1 MQDAAAKPAEYQNP
15 IVTGVIWKQL
25 LMFFF
30 PILLG
35 TFFQQLY
42 NTVDAVI
49 VGQFVGKQAL
59 AAVGGV
65 TGTLINLLVNLFV
78 GIASG
83 TTVVVAQKYGAAD
96 HDGLR
101 RTVHTSVAMAF
112 VGGALL
118 MLIGFA
124 AARPA
129 LAAMGTPQ
137 DVMEYAA
144 TYMTVYLTGVI
155 PSFLYN
161 IGAGV
166 LRAVGD
172 TKRPL
177 YFLIAACLC
186 NIVLDLLFVVVLH
199 LGVLGVGIATVI
211 SQVVSAV
218 LVVLALMRTPH
229 SFRLNWREVR
239 FQRAALL
246 AAKDACNLP
255 VICQLSF
262 SEDGRTVT
270 GTDPQ
275 SAAVILSAMGADVI
289 GANCS
294 LGPEQLVPIVR
305 ELAEN
310 CSCPISIQPNAGMPH
325 LVDGKTVFPMMPEDF
340 GKWAPELVKAG
351 ATFIGGCCGTTPEH
365 IRAIKKALEGVT
377 EPVRKAPSENLALAS
392 RSKTVFIGRDL
403 PTRLIGERI
412 NPTGRKKL
420 AAEIK
425 NGSFISVKREAIE
438 QTQAGAQILDVN
450 MGLAGIDQAQ
460 AMKKA
465 VTEISQLVNTP
476 LAIDTSDA
484 KALEAGLKA
493 YPGRALIN
501 SVSAEPDRLKYFIP
515 LAKRYGA
522 AILCLPLSD
531 EGIPKTGAERLEV
544 AQKIIAE
551 AKKYGL
557 KDSDFLLDALVMTIA
572 ADKDACNEVLE
583 TLRLYRENIGAPAT
597 MGLSNISFG
606 LPNRPLINSTFFAM
620 CLAAGLDAPI
630 MNPYDD
636 SMQNAL
642 SAASAL
648 LGKDP
653 NGRDYSLTHSGQN
666 VPVAKANTAVSS
678 GDIIED
684 IKNAIISGEKE
695 AIADMVEQALNDGHK
710 PNEITD
716 KALSAAMNVVGKD
729 FGAKKIFLPQ
739 VMLSAEAMREAFL
752 KIKER
757 IPADSVNDKG
767 KIVIATVKGDIH
779 DLGKNIVA
787 ALLENNGYR
796 VIDLGKD
803 VDKETIV
810 EAARENNA
818 DMIGLCSLMTTTIT
832 QIDEVIAELK
842 KSGFKAKVMIGG
854 AVVTREYADKVGADA
869 YAADGV
875 EAVELAKKLI
885 D

>member
-1 MQDAAAKPAEYQNP
+1 MIQ
-15 IVTGVIWKQL
+15 I
-25 LMFFF
+25 F
-30 PILLG
+30 
-35 TFFQQLY
+35 
-42 NTVDAVI
+42 
-49 VGQFVGKQAL
+49 
-59 AAVGGV
+59 
-65 TGTLINLLVNLFV
+65 
-78 GIASG
+78 
-83 TTVVVAQKYGAAD
+83 
-96 HDGLR
+96 DG
-101 RTVHTSVAMAF
+101 
-112 VGGALL
+112 
-118 MLIGFA
+118 
-124 AARPA
+124 
-129 LAAMGTPQ
+129 AMGTMLQNAGMKTGDCPEYLNITNPKMVQ
-137 DVMEYAA
+137 DVHRAYFEAGSDIIETNTFGASRIKLAEYNLSDKVAEINTAA
-144 TYMTVYLTGVI
+144 VQNV
-155 PSFLYN
+155 
-161 IGAGV
+161 
-166 LRAVGD
+166 
-172 TKRPL
+172 K
-177 YFLIAACLC
+177 
-186 NIVLDLLFVVVLH
+186 
-199 LGVLGVGIATVI
+199 IATAGKAKVAGSMGPTGGFI
-211 SQVVSAV
+211 KPLGELDFDEVYQNYYEQAKA
-218 LVVLALMRTPH
+218 LATAGADYILIETCIEIQEM
-229 SFRLNWREVR
+229 
-239 FQRAALL
+239 RAALL
-246 AAKDACNLP
+246 AAKDACDLP

-275 SAAVILSAMGADVI
+275 SAAIILSAMGADVI

-294 LGPEQLVPIVR
+294 LGPEQLVPIVK

-325 LVDGKTVFPMMPEDF
+325 LVDGKTVFPMTPEDF

-351 ATFIGGCCGTTPEH
+351 ATFIGGCCGTTPAH
-365 IRAIKKALEGVT
+365 IKAIKEALKGVV
-377 EPVRKAPSENLALAS
+377 EPVRKEPSKDLALAS
-392 RSKTVFIGRDL
+392 RSKTVFIGKDL

-438 QTQAGAQILDVN
+438 QEQAGAQILDVN
-450 MGLAGIDQAQ
+450 MGVAGIDQAE

-465 VTEISQLVNTP
+465 VMEISQLVNIP

-522 AILCLPLSD
+522 AILCLPLSE
-531 EGIPKTGAERLEV
+531 EGIPKTGKERLV
-544 AQKIIAE
+544 VVQKIIDE

-557 KDSDFLLDALVMTIA
+557 KDNDFLLDALVMTIA
-572 ADKDACNEVLE
+572 TDKDACNEVLN
-583 TLRLYRENIGAPAT
+583 TLRLYRKYIGAPST

-653 NGRDYSLTHSGQN
+653 SGRDYSISHSGQN
-666 VPVAKANTAVSS
+666 IPVAKAKTVAST

-695 AIADMVEQALNDGHK
+695 AIADMVEKALNDGYK

-739 VMLSAEAMREAFL
+739 VMLSAEAMREAFI

-757 IPADSVNDKG
+757 IPADSMSDKG

-803 VDKETIV
+803 VDKEDIIK
-810 EAARENNA
+810 AAKENNA

-832 QIDEVIAELK
+832 QIDEVIEELK
-842 KSGFKAKVMIGG
+842 NSDFKTKVMIGG
-854 AVVTREYADKVGADA
+854 AVVTSEYADKVGADA
-869 YAADGV
+869 YASDGV

-885 D
+885 VKN

>member
-1 MQDAAAKPAEYQNP
+1 MIQIFDGAIGTMLQNAGMKPGDCPELLNVTNPELVQKVHRAYFEAGSDIIETNTFGASKIKLAEYGLSDRMEEINR
-15 IVTGVIWKQL
+15 
-25 LMFFF
+25 
-30 PILLG
+30 
-35 TFFQQLY
+35 
-42 NTVDAVI
+42 
-49 VGQFVGKQAL
+49 
-59 AAVGGV
+59 AAVQNV
-65 TGTLINLLVNLFV
+65 K
-78 GIASG
+78 IASG
-83 TTVVVAQKYGAAD
+83 GKVKVAGAM
-96 HDGLR
+96 GP
-101 RTVHTSVAMAF
+101 T
-112 VGGALL
+112 GGFIQPLGELDFDDVYQNYLEQAKVL
-118 MLIGFA
+118 A
-124 AARPA
+124 AA
-129 LAAMGTPQ
+129 
-137 DVMEYAA
+137 
-144 TYMTVYLTGVI
+144 
-155 PSFLYN
+155 
-161 IGAGV
+161 GA
-166 LRAVGD
+166 D
-172 TKRPL
+172 
-177 YFLIAACLC
+177 YILIETC
-186 NIVLDLLFVVVLH
+186 IE
-199 LGVLGVGIATVI
+199 I
-211 SQVVSAV
+211 QE
-218 LVVLALMRTPH
+218 M
-229 SFRLNWREVR
+229 
-239 FQRAALL
+239 RAALL

-450 MGLAGIDQAQ
+450 MGVAGIDQAQ

-583 TLRLYRENIGAPAT
+583 TLRLYREHIGAPAT

-666 VPVAKANTAVSS
+666 VPVAKAKTAVSS

>member
-1 MQDAAAKPAEYQNP
+1 MIQ
-15 IVTGVIWKQL
+15 I
-25 LMFFF
+25 F
-30 PILLG
+30 
-35 TFFQQLY
+35 
-42 NTVDAVI
+42 
-49 VGQFVGKQAL
+49 
-59 AAVGGV
+59 
-65 TGTLINLLVNLFV
+65 
-78 GIASG
+78 
-83 TTVVVAQKYGAAD
+83 
-96 HDGLR
+96 DG
-101 RTVHTSVAMAF
+101 
-112 VGGALL
+112 
-118 MLIGFA
+118 
-124 AARPA
+124 
-129 LAAMGTPQ
+129 AMGTMLQNAGMKTGDCPEYLNITNPKMVQ
-137 DVMEYAA
+137 DVHRAYFEAGSDIIETNTFGASRIKLAEYNLADKVAEINTAA
-144 TYMTVYLTGVI
+144 VQNV
-155 PSFLYN
+155 
-161 IGAGV
+161 
-166 LRAVGD
+166 
-172 TKRPL
+172 K
-177 YFLIAACLC
+177 
-186 NIVLDLLFVVVLH
+186 
-199 LGVLGVGIATVI
+199 IATDGKVKVAGSMGPTGGFI
-211 SQVVSAV
+211 KPLGELDFDEVYQNYYEQAKALASAGADYI
-218 LVVLALMRTPH
+218 LIETCIEIQEM
-229 SFRLNWREVR
+229 
-239 FQRAALL
+239 RAALL
-246 AAKDACNLP
+246 AAKDACDLP

-275 SAAVILSAMGADVI
+275 SAAIILSAMGADVI

-294 LGPEQLVPIVR
+294 LGPEQLVPIVK

-325 LVDGKTVFPMMPEDF
+325 LVDGKTVFPMTPEDF

-351 ATFIGGCCGTTPEH
+351 ATFIGGCCGTTPAH
-365 IRAIKKALEGVT
+365 IKAIKEALKGVV
-377 EPVRKAPSENLALAS
+377 EPVRKEPSNDLALAS
-392 RSKTVFIGRDL
+392 RSKTVFIGKDL

-438 QTQAGAQILDVN
+438 QEQAGAQILDVN
-450 MGLAGIDQAQ
+450 MGVAGIDQAE

-465 VTEISQLVNTP
+465 VMEISQLVNIP

-522 AILCLPLSD
+522 AILCLPLSE
-531 EGIPKTGAERLEV
+531 EGIPKTGKERLAV
-544 AQKIIAE
+544 VQKIIDE

-557 KDSDFLLDALVMTIA
+557 KDNDFLLDALVMTIA
-572 ADKDACNEVLE
+572 ADKDACNEVLN
-583 TLRLYRENIGAPAT
+583 TLRLYRQYIGAPST

-653 NGRDYSLTHSGQN
+653 SGRDYSISHSGQN
-666 VPVAKANTAVSS
+666 IPVAKAKTVVST

-695 AIADMVEQALNDGHK
+695 AIADMVEKALNDGYK

-739 VMLSAEAMREAFL
+739 VMLSAEAMREAFI

-757 IPADSVNDKG
+757 IPADSMSDKG

-803 VDKETIV
+803 VDKEDIIK
-810 EAARENNA
+810 AAKENNA

-832 QIDEVIAELK
+832 QIDEVIEELK
-842 KSGFKAKVMIGG
+842 NSDFKTKVMIGG
-854 AVVTREYADKVGADA
+854 AVVTSEYADKVGADA
-869 YAADGV
+869 YASDGV

-885 D
+885 VKN

>member
-1 MQDAAAKPAEYQNP
+1 MIQ
-15 IVTGVIWKQL
+15 I
-25 LMFFF
+25 F
-30 PILLG
+30 
-35 TFFQQLY
+35 
-42 NTVDAVI
+42 
-49 VGQFVGKQAL
+49 
-59 AAVGGV
+59 
-65 TGTLINLLVNLFV
+65 
-78 GIASG
+78 
-83 TTVVVAQKYGAAD
+83 
-96 HDGLR
+96 DG
-101 RTVHTSVAMAF
+101 
-112 VGGALL
+112 
-118 MLIGFA
+118 
-124 AARPA
+124 
-129 LAAMGTPQ
+129 AMGTMLQNAGMKTGDCPEYLNITNPKMVQ
-137 DVMEYAA
+137 DVHRAYFEAGSDIIETNTFGASRIKLAEYNLSDKVAEINTAA
-144 TYMTVYLTGVI
+144 VQNV
-155 PSFLYN
+155 
-161 IGAGV
+161 
-166 LRAVGD
+166 
-172 TKRPL
+172 K
-177 YFLIAACLC
+177 
-186 NIVLDLLFVVVLH
+186 
-199 LGVLGVGIATVI
+199 IATAGKAKVAGSMGPTGGFI
-211 SQVVSAV
+211 KPLGELDFDEVYQNYYEQAKALASAGADYI
-218 LVVLALMRTPH
+218 LIETCIEIQEM
-229 SFRLNWREVR
+229 
-239 FQRAALL
+239 RAALL
-246 AAKDACNLP
+246 AAKDACDLP

-275 SAAVILSAMGADVI
+275 SAAIILSAMGADVI

-294 LGPEQLVPIVR
+294 LGPEQLVPIVK

-325 LVDGKTVFPMMPEDF
+325 LVDGKTVFPMTPEDF

-351 ATFIGGCCGTTPEH
+351 ATFIGGCCGTTPAH
-365 IRAIKKALEGVT
+365 IKAIKEALKGVD
-377 EPVRKAPSENLALAS
+377 EPVRKEPSNDLALAS
-392 RSKTVFIGRDL
+392 RSKTVFIGKDL

-438 QTQAGAQILDVN
+438 QEQAGAQILDVN
-450 MGLAGIDQAQ
+450 MGVAGIDQAE

-465 VTEISQLVNTP
+465 VMEISQLVNIP

-522 AILCLPLSD
+522 AILCLPLSE
-531 EGIPKTGAERLEV
+531 EGIPKTGKERLV
-544 AQKIIAE
+544 VVQKIIDE

-557 KDSDFLLDALVMTIA
+557 KDNDFLLDALVMTIA
-572 ADKDACNEVLE
+572 TDKDACNEVLN
-583 TLRLYRENIGAPAT
+583 TLRLYRKYIGAPST

-653 NGRDYSLTHSGQN
+653 SGRDYSISHSGQN
-666 VPVAKANTAVSS
+666 IPVAKAKTVAST

-695 AIADMVEQALNDGHK
+695 AIADMVEKALNDGYK

-739 VMLSAEAMREAFL
+739 VMLSAEAMREAFI

-757 IPADSVNDKG
+757 IPADSMSDKG

-803 VDKETIV
+803 VDKEDIIK
-810 EAARENNA
+810 AAKENNA

-832 QIDEVIAELK
+832 QIDEVIEELK
-842 KSGFKAKVMIGG
+842 NSDFKTKVMIGG
-854 AVVTREYADKVGADA
+854 AVVTSEYADKVGADA
-869 YAADGV
+869 YASDGV

-885 D
+885 VKN

>member
-1 MQDAAAKPAEYQNP
+1 MIQ
-15 IVTGVIWKQL
+15 I
-25 LMFFF
+25 F
-30 PILLG
+30 
-35 TFFQQLY
+35 
-42 NTVDAVI
+42 
-49 VGQFVGKQAL
+49 
-59 AAVGGV
+59 
-65 TGTLINLLVNLFV
+65 
-78 GIASG
+78 
-83 TTVVVAQKYGAAD
+83 
-96 HDGLR
+96 DG
-101 RTVHTSVAMAF
+101 
-112 VGGALL
+112 
-118 MLIGFA
+118 
-124 AARPA
+124 
-129 LAAMGTPQ
+129 AMGTMLQNAGMKTGDCPEYLNITNPKMVQ
-137 DVMEYAA
+137 DVHRAYFEAGSDIIETNTFGASRIKLAEYNLSDKVAEINTAA
-144 TYMTVYLTGVI
+144 VQNV
-155 PSFLYN
+155 
-161 IGAGV
+161 
-166 LRAVGD
+166 
-172 TKRPL
+172 K
-177 YFLIAACLC
+177 
-186 NIVLDLLFVVVLH
+186 
-199 LGVLGVGIATVI
+199 IATDGKVKVAGSMGPTGGFI
-211 SQVVSAV
+211 KPLGELDFDEVYQNYYEQAKALASAGADYI
-218 LVVLALMRTPH
+218 LIETCIEIQEM
-229 SFRLNWREVR
+229 
-239 FQRAALL
+239 RAALL
-246 AAKDACNLP
+246 AAKDACDLP

-275 SAAVILSAMGADVI
+275 SAAIILSAMGADVI

-294 LGPEQLVPIVR
+294 LGPEQLVPIVK

-325 LVDGKTVFPMMPEDF
+325 LVDGKTVFPMTPEDF

-351 ATFIGGCCGTTPEH
+351 ATFIGGCCGTTPAH
-365 IRAIKKALEGVT
+365 IKAIKEALKGVV
-377 EPVRKAPSENLALAS
+377 EPVRKEPSKDLALAS
-392 RSKTVFIGRDL
+392 RSKTVFIGKDL

-438 QTQAGAQILDVN
+438 QEQAGAQILDVN
-450 MGLAGIDQAQ
+450 MGVAGIDQAE

-465 VTEISQLVNTP
+465 VMEISQLVNIP

-522 AILCLPLSD
+522 AILCLPLSE
-531 EGIPKTGAERLEV
+531 EGIPKTGKERLV
-544 AQKIIAE
+544 VVQKIIDE

-557 KDSDFLLDALVMTIA
+557 KDNDFLLDALVMTIA
-572 ADKDACNEVLE
+572 TDKDACNEVLN
-583 TLRLYRENIGAPAT
+583 TLRLYRKYIGAPST

-653 NGRDYSLTHSGQN
+653 SGRDYSISHSGQN
-666 VPVAKANTAVSS
+666 IPVAKAKTVVST

-695 AIADMVEQALNDGHK
+695 AIADMVEKALNDGHK

-739 VMLSAEAMREAFL
+739 VMLSAEAMREAFI

-757 IPADSVNDKG
+757 IPADSMSDKG

-803 VDKETIV
+803 VDKEDIIK
-810 EAARENNA
+810 AAKENNA

-832 QIDEVIAELK
+832 KIDEVIEELK
-842 KSGFKAKVMIGG
+842 NSDFKTKVMIGG
-854 AVVTREYADKVGADA
+854 AVVTSEYADKVGADA
-869 YAADGV
+869 YASDGV

-885 D
+885 VKN

>member
-1 MQDAAAKPAEYQNP
+1 MIQ
-15 IVTGVIWKQL
+15 I
-25 LMFFF
+25 F
-30 PILLG
+30 
-35 TFFQQLY
+35 
-42 NTVDAVI
+42 
-49 VGQFVGKQAL
+49 
-59 AAVGGV
+59 
-65 TGTLINLLVNLFV
+65 
-78 GIASG
+78 
-83 TTVVVAQKYGAAD
+83 
-96 HDGLR
+96 DG
-101 RTVHTSVAMAF
+101 
-112 VGGALL
+112 
-118 MLIGFA
+118 
-124 AARPA
+124 
-129 LAAMGTPQ
+129 AMGTMLQNAGMKTGDCPEYLNITNPKMVQ
-137 DVMEYAA
+137 DVHRAYFEAGSDIIETNTFGASRIKLAEYNLSDKVAEINTAA
-144 TYMTVYLTGVI
+144 VQNV
-155 PSFLYN
+155 
-161 IGAGV
+161 
-166 LRAVGD
+166 
-172 TKRPL
+172 K
-177 YFLIAACLC
+177 
-186 NIVLDLLFVVVLH
+186 
-199 LGVLGVGIATVI
+199 IATDGKVKVAGSMGPTGGFI
-211 SQVVSAV
+211 KPLGELDFDEVYQNYYEQAKALASAGADYI
-218 LVVLALMRTPH
+218 LIETCIEIQEM
-229 SFRLNWREVR
+229 
-239 FQRAALL
+239 RAALL
-246 AAKDACNLP
+246 AAKDACDLP

-275 SAAVILSAMGADVI
+275 TAAIILSAMGADVI

-294 LGPEQLVPIVR
+294 LGPEQLVPIVK

-325 LVDGKTVFPMMPEDF
+325 LVDGKTVFPMTPEDF

-351 ATFIGGCCGTTPEH
+351 ATFIGGCCGTTPAH
-365 IRAIKKALEGVT
+365 IKAIKEALKGVV
-377 EPVRKAPSENLALAS
+377 EPVRKEPSKDLALAS
-392 RSKTVFIGRDL
+392 RSKTVFIGKDL

-438 QTQAGAQILDVN
+438 QEQAGAQILDVN
-450 MGLAGIDQAQ
+450 MGVAGIDQAE

-465 VTEISQLVNTP
+465 VMEISQLVNIP

-522 AILCLPLSD
+522 AILCLPLSE
-531 EGIPKTGAERLEV
+531 EGIPKTGKERLV
-544 AQKIIAE
+544 VVQKIIDE

-557 KDSDFLLDALVMTIA
+557 KDNDFLLDALVMTIA
-572 ADKDACNEVLE
+572 TDKDACNEVLN
-583 TLRLYRENIGAPAT
+583 TLRLYRKYIGAPST

-653 NGRDYSLTHSGQN
+653 SGRDYSISHSGQN
-666 VPVAKANTAVSS
+666 IPVAKAKTVAST

-695 AIADMVEQALNDGHK
+695 AIADMVEKALNDGYK

-739 VMLSAEAMREAFL
+739 VMLSAEAMREAFI

-757 IPADSVNDKG
+757 IPADSMSDKG

-803 VDKETIV
+803 VDKEDIIK
-810 EAARENNA
+810 AAKENNA

-832 QIDEVIAELK
+832 QIDEVIEELK
-842 KSGFKAKVMIGG
+842 NSDFKTKVMIGG
-854 AVVTREYADKVGADA
+854 AVVTSEYADKVGADA
-869 YAADGV
+869 YASDGV

-885 D
+885 VKN

>member
-1 MQDAAAKPAEYQNP
+1 MIQ
-15 IVTGVIWKQL
+15 I
-25 LMFFF
+25 F
-30 PILLG
+30 
-35 TFFQQLY
+35 
-42 NTVDAVI
+42 
-49 VGQFVGKQAL
+49 
-59 AAVGGV
+59 
-65 TGTLINLLVNLFV
+65 
-78 GIASG
+78 
-83 TTVVVAQKYGAAD
+83 
-96 HDGLR
+96 DG
-101 RTVHTSVAMAF
+101 
-112 VGGALL
+112 
-118 MLIGFA
+118 
-124 AARPA
+124 
-129 LAAMGTPQ
+129 AMGTMLQNAGMKTGDCPEYLNITNPKMVQ
-137 DVMEYAA
+137 DVHRAYFEAGSDIIETNTFGASRIKLAEYNLSDKVAEINTAA
-144 TYMTVYLTGVI
+144 VQNV
-155 PSFLYN
+155 
-161 IGAGV
+161 
-166 LRAVGD
+166 
-172 TKRPL
+172 K
-177 YFLIAACLC
+177 
-186 NIVLDLLFVVVLH
+186 
-199 LGVLGVGIATVI
+199 IATAGKVKVAGSMGPTGGFI
-211 SQVVSAV
+211 KPLGELDFDEVYQNYYEQAKA
-218 LVVLALMRTPH
+218 LATAGADYILIETCIEIQEM
-229 SFRLNWREVR
+229 
-239 FQRAALL
+239 RAALL
-246 AAKDACNLP
+246 AAKDACDLP

-275 SAAVILSAMGADVI
+275 SAAIILSAMGADVI

-294 LGPEQLVPIVR
+294 LGPEQLVPIVK

-325 LVDGKTVFPMMPEDF
+325 LVDGKTVFPMTPEDF

-351 ATFIGGCCGTTPEH
+351 ATFIGGCCGTTPAH
-365 IRAIKKALEGVT
+365 IKAIKEALKGVV
-377 EPVRKAPSENLALAS
+377 EPVRKEPSKDLALAS
-392 RSKTVFIGRDL
+392 RSKTVFIGKDL

-438 QTQAGAQILDVN
+438 QEQAGAQILDVN
-450 MGLAGIDQAQ
+450 MGVAGIDQAE

-465 VTEISQLVNTP
+465 VMEISQLVNIP

-522 AILCLPLSD
+522 AILCLPLSE
-531 EGIPKTGAERLEV
+531 EGIPKTGKERLV
-544 AQKIIAE
+544 VVQKIIDE

-557 KDSDFLLDALVMTIA
+557 KDNDFLLDALVMTIA
-572 ADKDACNEVLE
+572 TDKDACNEVLN
-583 TLRLYRENIGAPAT
+583 TLRLYRKYIGAPST

-653 NGRDYSLTHSGQN
+653 SGRDYSISHSGQN
-666 VPVAKANTAVSS
+666 IPVAKAKTVAST

-695 AIADMVEQALNDGHK
+695 AIADMVEKALNDGYK

-739 VMLSAEAMREAFL
+739 VMLSAEAMREAFI

-757 IPADSVNDKG
+757 IPADSMSDKG

-803 VDKETIV
+803 VDKEDIIK
-810 EAARENNA
+810 AAKENNA

-832 QIDEVIAELK
+832 QIDEVIEELK
-842 KSGFKAKVMIGG
+842 NSDFKTKVMIGG
-854 AVVTREYADKVGADA
+854 AVVTSEYADKVGADA
-869 YAADGV
+869 YASDGV

-885 D
+885 VKN

>member
-1 MQDAAAKPAEYQNP
+1 MIQ
-15 IVTGVIWKQL
+15 I
-25 LMFFF
+25 F
-30 PILLG
+30 
-35 TFFQQLY
+35 
-42 NTVDAVI
+42 
-49 VGQFVGKQAL
+49 
-59 AAVGGV
+59 
-65 TGTLINLLVNLFV
+65 
-78 GIASG
+78 
-83 TTVVVAQKYGAAD
+83 
-96 HDGLR
+96 DG
-101 RTVHTSVAMAF
+101 
-112 VGGALL
+112 
-118 MLIGFA
+118 
-124 AARPA
+124 
-129 LAAMGTPQ
+129 AMGTMLQNAGMKTGDCPEYLNITNPKMVQ
-137 DVMEYAA
+137 DVHRAYFEAGSDIIETNTFGASRIKLAEYNLSDKVAEINTAA
-144 TYMTVYLTGVI
+144 VQNV
-155 PSFLYN
+155 
-161 IGAGV
+161 
-166 LRAVGD
+166 
-172 TKRPL
+172 K
-177 YFLIAACLC
+177 
-186 NIVLDLLFVVVLH
+186 
-199 LGVLGVGIATVI
+199 IATAGKAKVAGSMGPTGGFI
-211 SQVVSAV
+211 KPLGELDFDEVYQNYYEQAKA
-218 LVVLALMRTPH
+218 LATAGADYILIETCIEIQEM
-229 SFRLNWREVR
+229 
-239 FQRAALL
+239 RAALL
-246 AAKDACNLP
+246 AAKDACDLP

-275 SAAVILSAMGADVI
+275 SAAIILSAMGADVI

-294 LGPEQLVPIVR
+294 LGPEQLVPIVK

-325 LVDGKTVFPMMPEDF
+325 LVDGKTVFPMTPEDF

-351 ATFIGGCCGTTPEH
+351 ATFIGGCCGTTPAH
-365 IRAIKKALEGVT
+365 IKAIKEALKGVV
-377 EPVRKAPSENLALAS
+377 EPVRKEPSKDLALAS
-392 RSKTVFIGRDL
+392 RSKTVFIGKDL

-438 QTQAGAQILDVN
+438 QEQAGAQILDVN
-450 MGLAGIDQAQ
+450 MGVAGIDQAE

-465 VTEISQLVNTP
+465 VMEISQLVNIP

-522 AILCLPLSD
+522 AILCLPLSE
-531 EGIPKTGAERLEV
+531 EGIPKTGKERLV
-544 AQKIIAE
+544 VVQKIIDE

-557 KDSDFLLDALVMTIA
+557 KDNDFLLDALVMTIA
-572 ADKDACNEVLE
+572 TDKDACNEVLN
-583 TLRLYRENIGAPAT
+583 TLRLYRKYIGAPST

-653 NGRDYSLTHSGQN
+653 SGRDYSISHSGQN
-666 VPVAKANTAVSS
+666 IPVAKAKTVVST

-695 AIADMVEQALNDGHK
+695 AIADMVEKALNDGYK

-739 VMLSAEAMREAFL
+739 VMLSAEAMREAFI

-757 IPADSVNDKG
+757 IPADRMSDKG

-803 VDKETIV
+803 VDKEDIIK
-810 EAARENNA
+810 AAKENNA

-832 QIDEVIAELK
+832 QIDEVIEELK
-842 KSGFKAKVMIGG
+842 NSDFKTKVMIGG
-854 AVVTREYADKVGADA
+854 AVVTSEYADKVGADA
-869 YAADGV
+869 YASDGV

-885 D
+885 VKN

>member
-1 MQDAAAKPAEYQNP
+1 MIQIFDGAIGTMLQNAGMKPGDCPELLNVTNPELVQKVHRAYFEAGSDIIETNTFGASKIKLAEYGLSDRMEEINR
-15 IVTGVIWKQL
+15 
-25 LMFFF
+25 
-30 PILLG
+30 
-35 TFFQQLY
+35 
-42 NTVDAVI
+42 
-49 VGQFVGKQAL
+49 
-59 AAVGGV
+59 AAVQNV
-65 TGTLINLLVNLFV
+65 K
-78 GIASG
+78 IASG
-83 TTVVVAQKYGAAD
+83 GKVKVAGAM
-96 HDGLR
+96 GP
-101 RTVHTSVAMAF
+101 T
-112 VGGALL
+112 GGFIQPLGELDFDDVYQNYLEQAKVL
-118 MLIGFA
+118 A
-124 AARPA
+124 AA
-129 LAAMGTPQ
+129 
-137 DVMEYAA
+137 
-144 TYMTVYLTGVI
+144 
-155 PSFLYN
+155 
-161 IGAGV
+161 GA
-166 LRAVGD
+166 D
-172 TKRPL
+172 
-177 YFLIAACLC
+177 YILIETC
-186 NIVLDLLFVVVLH
+186 IE
-199 LGVLGVGIATVI
+199 I
-211 SQVVSAV
+211 QE
-218 LVVLALMRTPH
+218 M
-229 SFRLNWREVR
+229 
-239 FQRAALL
+239 RAALL

-275 SAAVILSAMGADVI
+275 SAAIILSAMGADVI

-450 MGLAGIDQAQ
+450 MGVAGIDQAQ

-666 VPVAKANTAVSS
+666 VPVAKAKTAVSS

-757 IPADSVNDKG
+757 IPADSANDKG

>member
-1 MQDAAAKPAEYQNP
+1 MIQIFDGAIGTMLQNAGMKPGDCPELLNVTNPELVQKVHRAYFEAGSDIIETNTFGASKIKLAEYGLSDRMEEINR
-15 IVTGVIWKQL
+15 
-25 LMFFF
+25 
-30 PILLG
+30 
-35 TFFQQLY
+35 
-42 NTVDAVI
+42 
-49 VGQFVGKQAL
+49 
-59 AAVGGV
+59 AAVQNV
-65 TGTLINLLVNLFV
+65 K
-78 GIASG
+78 IASG
-83 TTVVVAQKYGAAD
+83 GKVKVAGAM
-96 HDGLR
+96 GP
-101 RTVHTSVAMAF
+101 T
-112 VGGALL
+112 GGFIQPLGELDFDDVYQNYLEQAKVL
-118 MLIGFA
+118 A
-124 AARPA
+124 AA
-129 LAAMGTPQ
+129 
-137 DVMEYAA
+137 
-144 TYMTVYLTGVI
+144 
-155 PSFLYN
+155 
-161 IGAGV
+161 GA
-166 LRAVGD
+166 D
-172 TKRPL
+172 
-177 YFLIAACLC
+177 YILIETC
-186 NIVLDLLFVVVLH
+186 IE
-199 LGVLGVGIATVI
+199 I
-211 SQVVSAV
+211 QE
-218 LVVLALMRTPH
+218 M
-229 SFRLNWREVR
+229 
-239 FQRAALL
+239 RAALL

-450 MGLAGIDQAQ
+450 MGVAGIDQAQ

-583 TLRLYRENIGAPAT
+583 TLRLYREHIGAPAT

-666 VPVAKANTAVSS
+666 VPVAKAKTAVSS

-810 EAARENNA
+810 EAAKENNA

>member
-1 MQDAAAKPAEYQNP
+1 MIQ
-15 IVTGVIWKQL
+15 I
-25 LMFFF
+25 F
-30 PILLG
+30 
-35 TFFQQLY
+35 
-42 NTVDAVI
+42 
-49 VGQFVGKQAL
+49 
-59 AAVGGV
+59 
-65 TGTLINLLVNLFV
+65 
-78 GIASG
+78 
-83 TTVVVAQKYGAAD
+83 
-96 HDGLR
+96 DG
-101 RTVHTSVAMAF
+101 
-112 VGGALL
+112 
-118 MLIGFA
+118 
-124 AARPA
+124 
-129 LAAMGTPQ
+129 AMGTMLQNAGMKTGDCPEYLNITNPKMVQ
-137 DVMEYAA
+137 DVHRAYFEAGSDIIETNTFGASRIKLAEYNLSDKVAEINTAA
-144 TYMTVYLTGVI
+144 VQNV
-155 PSFLYN
+155 
-161 IGAGV
+161 
-166 LRAVGD
+166 
-172 TKRPL
+172 K
-177 YFLIAACLC
+177 
-186 NIVLDLLFVVVLH
+186 
-199 LGVLGVGIATVI
+199 IATAGKAKVAGSMGPTGGFI
-211 SQVVSAV
+211 KPLGELDFDEVYQNYYEQAKALASAGADYI
-218 LVVLALMRTPH
+218 LIETCIEIQEM
-229 SFRLNWREVR
+229 
-239 FQRAALL
+239 RAALL
-246 AAKDACNLP
+246 AAKDACDLP

-275 SAAVILSAMGADVI
+275 SAAIILSAMGADVI

-294 LGPEQLVPIVR
+294 LGPEQLVPIVK

-325 LVDGKTVFPMMPEDF
+325 LVDGKTVFPMTPEDF

-351 ATFIGGCCGTTPEH
+351 ATFIGGCCGTTPAH
-365 IRAIKKALEGVT
+365 IKAIKEALKGVV
-377 EPVRKAPSENLALAS
+377 EPVRKEPSNDLALAS
-392 RSKTVFIGRDL
+392 RSKTVFIGKDL

-438 QTQAGAQILDVN
+438 QEQAGAQILDVN
-450 MGLAGIDQAQ
+450 MGVAGIDQAE

-465 VTEISQLVNTP
+465 VMEISQLVNIP

-522 AILCLPLSD
+522 AILCLPLSE
-531 EGIPKTGAERLEV
+531 EGIPKTGKERLAV
-544 AQKIIAE
+544 VQKIIDE

-557 KDSDFLLDALVMTIA
+557 KDNDFLLDALVMTIA
-572 ADKDACNEVLE
+572 TDKDACNEVLN
-583 TLRLYRENIGAPAT
+583 TLRLYRKYIGAPST

-653 NGRDYSLTHSGQN
+653 SGRDYSISHSGQN
-666 VPVAKANTAVSS
+666 IPVAKAKTVAST

-695 AIADMVEQALNDGHK
+695 AIADMVEKALNDGYK

-739 VMLSAEAMREAFL
+739 VMLSAEAMREAFI

-757 IPADSVNDKG
+757 IPADSMSDKG

-803 VDKETIV
+803 VDKEDIIK
-810 EAARENNA
+810 AAKENNA

-832 QIDEVIAELK
+832 QIDEVIEELK
-842 KSGFKAKVMIGG
+842 NSDFKTKVMIGG
-854 AVVTREYADKVGADA
+854 AVVTSEYADKVGADA
-869 YAADGV
+869 YASDGV

-885 D
+885 VKN

>member
-1 MQDAAAKPAEYQNP
+1 MIQIFDGAIGTMLQNAGMKTGDCPEYLNITNPKMVQDVHRAYFEAGSDIIETNTFGASRIKLAEYNLSDKVAEINTAAVQNVKIATAGKAKVAGSMGP
-15 IVTGVIWKQL
+15 TGGFIK
-25 LMFFF
+25 
-30 PILLG
+30 PLG
-35 TFFQQLY
+35 ELDFDEVYQNYYEQ
-42 NTVDAVI
+42 A
-49 VGQFVGKQAL
+49 KAL
-59 AAVGGV
+59 ATAGADYI
-65 TGTLINLLVNLFV
+65 LIETC
-78 GIASG
+78 IEI
-83 TTVVVAQKYGAAD
+83 QE
-96 HDGLR
+96 
-101 RTVHTSVAMAF
+101 M
-112 VGGALL
+112 
-118 MLIGFA
+118 
-124 AARPA
+124 
-129 LAAMGTPQ
+129 
-137 DVMEYAA
+137 
-144 TYMTVYLTGVI
+144 
-155 PSFLYN
+155 
-161 IGAGV
+161 
-166 LRAVGD
+166 
-172 TKRPL
+172 
-177 YFLIAACLC
+177 
-186 NIVLDLLFVVVLH
+186 
-199 LGVLGVGIATVI
+199 
-211 SQVVSAV
+211 
-218 LVVLALMRTPH
+218 
-229 SFRLNWREVR
+229 
-239 FQRAALL
+239 RAALL
-246 AAKDACNLP
+246 AAKDACDLP

-275 SAAVILSAMGADVI
+275 SAAIILSAMGADVI

-294 LGPEQLVPIVR
+294 LGPEQLVPIVK

-325 LVDGKTVFPMMPEDF
+325 LVDGKTVFPMTPEDF

-351 ATFIGGCCGTTPEH
+351 ATFIGGCCGTTPAH
-365 IRAIKKALEGVT
+365 IKAIKEALKGVV
-377 EPVRKAPSENLALAS
+377 EPIRKEPSNDLALAS
-392 RSKTVFIGRDL
+392 RSKTVFIGKDL

-438 QTQAGAQILDVN
+438 QEQAGAQILDVN
-450 MGLAGIDQAQ
+450 MGVAGIDQAE

-465 VTEISQLVNTP
+465 VMEISQLVNIP

-522 AILCLPLSD
+522 AILCLPLSE
-531 EGIPKTGAERLEV
+531 EGIPKTGKERLV
-544 AQKIIAE
+544 VVQKIIDE

-557 KDSDFLLDALVMTIA
+557 KDNDFLLDALVMTIA
-572 ADKDACNEVLE
+572 ADKDACNEVLN
-583 TLRLYRENIGAPAT
+583 TLRLYRKYIGAPST

-653 NGRDYSLTHSGQN
+653 SGRDYSISHSGQN
-666 VPVAKANTAVSS
+666 IPVAKAKTVAST

-695 AIADMVEQALNDGHK
+695 AIADMVEKALNDGYK

-739 VMLSAEAMREAFL
+739 VMLSAEAMREAFI

-757 IPADSVNDKG
+757 IPADSMSDKG

-803 VDKETIV
+803 VDKEDIIK
-810 EAARENNA
+810 AAKENNA

-832 QIDEVIAELK
+832 QIDEVIEELK
-842 KSGFKAKVMIGG
+842 NSDFKTKVMIGG
-854 AVVTREYADKVGADA
+854 AVVTSEYADKVGADA
-869 YAADGV
+869 YASDGV

-885 D
+885 VKN

>member
-1 MQDAAAKPAEYQNP
+1 MIQ
-15 IVTGVIWKQL
+15 I
-25 LMFFF
+25 F
-30 PILLG
+30 
-35 TFFQQLY
+35 
-42 NTVDAVI
+42 
-49 VGQFVGKQAL
+49 
-59 AAVGGV
+59 
-65 TGTLINLLVNLFV
+65 
-78 GIASG
+78 
-83 TTVVVAQKYGAAD
+83 
-96 HDGLR
+96 DG
-101 RTVHTSVAMAF
+101 
-112 VGGALL
+112 
-118 MLIGFA
+118 
-124 AARPA
+124 
-129 LAAMGTPQ
+129 AMGTMLQNAGMKTGDCPEYLNITNPKMVQ
-137 DVMEYAA
+137 DVHRAYFEAGSDIIETNTFGASRIKLAEYNLSDKVAEINTAA
-144 TYMTVYLTGVI
+144 VQNV
-155 PSFLYN
+155 
-161 IGAGV
+161 
-166 LRAVGD
+166 
-172 TKRPL
+172 K
-177 YFLIAACLC
+177 
-186 NIVLDLLFVVVLH
+186 
-199 LGVLGVGIATVI
+199 IATAGKAKVAGSMGPTGGFI
-211 SQVVSAV
+211 KPLGELDFDEVYQNYYEQAKA
-218 LVVLALMRTPH
+218 LATAGADYILIETCIEIQEM
-229 SFRLNWREVR
+229 
-239 FQRAALL
+239 RAALL
-246 AAKDACNLP
+246 AAKDACDLP

-275 SAAVILSAMGADVI
+275 SAAIILSAMGADVI

-294 LGPEQLVPIVR
+294 LGPEQLVPIVK

-325 LVDGKTVFPMMPEDF
+325 LVDGKTVFPMTPEDF

-351 ATFIGGCCGTTPEH
+351 ATFIGGCCGTTPAH
-365 IRAIKKALEGVT
+365 IKAIKEALKGVV
-377 EPVRKAPSENLALAS
+377 EPVRKEPSNDLALAS
-392 RSKTVFIGRDL
+392 RSKTVFIGKDL

-438 QTQAGAQILDVN
+438 QEQAGAQILDVN
-450 MGLAGIDQAQ
+450 MGVAGIDQAE

-465 VTEISQLVNTP
+465 VMEISQLVNIP

-522 AILCLPLSD
+522 AILCLPLSE
-531 EGIPKTGAERLEV
+531 EGIPKTGKERLV
-544 AQKIIAE
+544 VVQKIIDE

-557 KDSDFLLDALVMTIA
+557 KDNDFLLDALVMTIA
-572 ADKDACNEVLE
+572 TDKDACNEVLN
-583 TLRLYRENIGAPAT
+583 TLRLYRKYIGAPST

-653 NGRDYSLTHSGQN
+653 SGRDYSISHSGQN
-666 VPVAKANTAVSS
+666 IPVAKAKTVASTGN
-678 GDIIED
+678 IIED

-695 AIADMVEQALNDGHK
+695 AIADMVEKALNDGYK

-757 IPADSVNDKG
+757 IPADSMSDKG

-803 VDKETIV
+803 VDKEDIIK
-810 EAARENNA
+810 AAKENNA

-832 QIDEVIAELK
+832 QIDEVIEELK
-842 KSGFKAKVMIGG
+842 NSDFKTKVMIGG
-854 AVVTREYADKVGADA
+854 AVVTSEYADKVGADA
-869 YAADGV
+869 YASDGV

-885 D
+885 VKN

>member
-1 MQDAAAKPAEYQNP
+1 MIQIFDGAIGTMLQNAGMKTGDCPEYLNITNPKMVQDVHRAYFEAGSDIIETNTFGASRIKLAEYNLADKVAEINTAAVQNVKIATEGKVKVAGSMGP
-15 IVTGVIWKQL
+15 TGGFIK
-25 LMFFF
+25 
-30 PILLG
+30 PLG
-35 TFFQQLY
+35 ELDFDEVYQNYYEQ
-42 NTVDAVI
+42 A
-49 VGQFVGKQAL
+49 KAL
-59 AAVGGV
+59 ATAGADYI
-65 TGTLINLLVNLFV
+65 LIETC
-78 GIASG
+78 IEI
-83 TTVVVAQKYGAAD
+83 QE
-96 HDGLR
+96 
-101 RTVHTSVAMAF
+101 M
-112 VGGALL
+112 
-118 MLIGFA
+118 
-124 AARPA
+124 
-129 LAAMGTPQ
+129 
-137 DVMEYAA
+137 
-144 TYMTVYLTGVI
+144 
-155 PSFLYN
+155 
-161 IGAGV
+161 
-166 LRAVGD
+166 
-172 TKRPL
+172 
-177 YFLIAACLC
+177 
-186 NIVLDLLFVVVLH
+186 
-199 LGVLGVGIATVI
+199 
-211 SQVVSAV
+211 
-218 LVVLALMRTPH
+218 
-229 SFRLNWREVR
+229 
-239 FQRAALL
+239 RAALL
-246 AAKDACNLP
+246 AAKDACDLP

-275 SAAVILSAMGADVI
+275 SAAIILSAMGADVI

-294 LGPEQLVPIVR
+294 LGPEQLVPIVK

-325 LVDGKTVFPMMPEDF
+325 LVDGKTVFPMTPEDF

-351 ATFIGGCCGTTPEH
+351 ATFIGGCCGTTPAH
-365 IRAIKKALEGVT
+365 IKAIKEALKGVV
-377 EPVRKAPSENLALAS
+377 EPVRKEPSNDLALAS
-392 RSKTVFIGRDL
+392 RSKTVFIGKDL

-438 QTQAGAQILDVN
+438 QEQAGAQILDVN
-450 MGLAGIDQAQ
+450 MGVAGIDQAE

-465 VTEISQLVNTP
+465 VMEISQLVNIP

-522 AILCLPLSD
+522 AILCLPLSE
-531 EGIPKTGAERLEV
+531 EGIPKTGKERLV
-544 AQKIIAE
+544 VVQKIIDE

-557 KDSDFLLDALVMTIA
+557 KDNDFLLDALVMTIA
-572 ADKDACNEVLE
+572 TDKDACNEVLN
-583 TLRLYRENIGAPAT
+583 TLRLYRKYIGAPST

-653 NGRDYSLTHSGQN
+653 SGRDYSISHSGQN
-666 VPVAKANTAVSS
+666 IPVAKAKTVAST

-695 AIADMVEQALNDGHK
+695 AIADMVEKALNDGYK

-739 VMLSAEAMREAFL
+739 VMLSAEAMREAFI

-757 IPADSVNDKG
+757 IPADSMSDKG

-803 VDKETIV
+803 VDKEDIIK
-810 EAARENNA
+810 AAKENNA

-832 QIDEVIAELK
+832 QIDEVIEELK
-842 KSGFKAKVMIGG
+842 NSDFKTKVMIGG
-854 AVVTREYADKVGADA
+854 AVVTSEYADKVGADA
-869 YAADGV
+869 YASDGV

-885 D
+885 VKN

>member
-1 MQDAAAKPAEYQNP
+1 MIQIFDGAIGTMLQNAGMKTGDCPEYLNITNPKMVQDVHRAYFEAGSDIIETNTFGASRIKLAEYNLADKVAEINTAAVQNVKIATDGKVKVAGSMGP
-15 IVTGVIWKQL
+15 TGGFIK
-25 LMFFF
+25 
-30 PILLG
+30 PLG
-35 TFFQQLY
+35 ELDFDEVYQNYYEQ
-42 NTVDAVI
+42 A
-49 VGQFVGKQAL
+49 KAL
-59 AAVGGV
+59 ASAGADYI
-65 TGTLINLLVNLFV
+65 LIETC
-78 GIASG
+78 IEI
-83 TTVVVAQKYGAAD
+83 QE
-96 HDGLR
+96 
-101 RTVHTSVAMAF
+101 M
-112 VGGALL
+112 
-118 MLIGFA
+118 
-124 AARPA
+124 
-129 LAAMGTPQ
+129 
-137 DVMEYAA
+137 
-144 TYMTVYLTGVI
+144 
-155 PSFLYN
+155 
-161 IGAGV
+161 
-166 LRAVGD
+166 
-172 TKRPL
+172 
-177 YFLIAACLC
+177 
-186 NIVLDLLFVVVLH
+186 
-199 LGVLGVGIATVI
+199 
-211 SQVVSAV
+211 
-218 LVVLALMRTPH
+218 
-229 SFRLNWREVR
+229 
-239 FQRAALL
+239 RAALL
-246 AAKDACNLP
+246 AAKDACDLP

-275 SAAVILSAMGADVI
+275 SAAIILSAMGADVI

-294 LGPEQLVPIVR
+294 LGPEQLVPIVK

-325 LVDGKTVFPMMPEDF
+325 LVDGKTVFPMTPEDF

-351 ATFIGGCCGTTPEH
+351 ATFIGGCCGTTPAH
-365 IRAIKKALEGVT
+365 IKAIKEALKGVA
-377 EPVRKAPSENLALAS
+377 EPVRKGPSKDLALAS
-392 RSKTVFIGRDL
+392 RSKTVFIGKDL

-438 QTQAGAQILDVN
+438 QEQAGAQILDVN
-450 MGLAGIDQAQ
+450 MGVAGIDQAE

-465 VTEISQLVNTP
+465 VMEISQLVNIP

-522 AILCLPLSD
+522 AILCLPLSE
-531 EGIPKTGAERLEV
+531 EGIPKTGKERLV
-544 AQKIIAE
+544 VVQKIIDE

-557 KDSDFLLDALVMTIA
+557 KDNDFLLDALVMTIA
-572 ADKDACNEVLE
+572 TDKDACNEVLN
-583 TLRLYRENIGAPAT
+583 TLRLYRKYIGAPST

-653 NGRDYSLTHSGQN
+653 SGRDYSISHSGQN
-666 VPVAKANTAVSS
+666 IPVAKAKTVAST

-695 AIADMVEQALNDGHK
+695 AIADMVEKALNDGYK

-739 VMLSAEAMREAFL
+739 VMLSAEAMREAFI

-757 IPADSVNDKG
+757 IPADSMSDKG

-803 VDKETIV
+803 VDKEDIIK
-810 EAARENNA
+810 AAKENNA

-832 QIDEVIAELK
+832 QIDEVIEELK
-842 KSGFKAKVMIGG
+842 NSDFKTKVMIGG
-854 AVVTREYADKVGADA
+854 AVVTSEYADKVGADA
-869 YAADGV
+869 YASDGV

-885 D
+885 VKN

>member
-1 MQDAAAKPAEYQNP
+1 MIQ
-15 IVTGVIWKQL
+15 I
-25 LMFFF
+25 F
-30 PILLG
+30 
-35 TFFQQLY
+35 
-42 NTVDAVI
+42 
-49 VGQFVGKQAL
+49 
-59 AAVGGV
+59 
-65 TGTLINLLVNLFV
+65 
-78 GIASG
+78 
-83 TTVVVAQKYGAAD
+83 
-96 HDGLR
+96 DG
-101 RTVHTSVAMAF
+101 
-112 VGGALL
+112 
-118 MLIGFA
+118 
-124 AARPA
+124 
-129 LAAMGTPQ
+129 AMGTMLQNAGMKTGDCPEYLNITNPKMVQ
-137 DVMEYAA
+137 DVHRAYFEAGSDIIETNTFGASRIKLAEYNLSDKVAEINTAA
-144 TYMTVYLTGVI
+144 VQNV
-155 PSFLYN
+155 
-161 IGAGV
+161 
-166 LRAVGD
+166 
-172 TKRPL
+172 K
-177 YFLIAACLC
+177 
-186 NIVLDLLFVVVLH
+186 
-199 LGVLGVGIATVI
+199 IATAGKAKVAGSMGPTGGFI
-211 SQVVSAV
+211 KPLGELDFDEVYQNYYEQAKA
-218 LVVLALMRTPH
+218 LATAGADYILIETCIEIQEM
-229 SFRLNWREVR
+229 
-239 FQRAALL
+239 RAALL
-246 AAKDACNLP
+246 AAKDACDLP

-275 SAAVILSAMGADVI
+275 SAAIILSAMGADVI

-294 LGPEQLVPIVR
+294 LGPEQLVPIVK

-325 LVDGKTVFPMMPEDF
+325 LVDGKTVFPMTPEDF

-351 ATFIGGCCGTTPEH
+351 ATFIGGCCGTTPAH
-365 IRAIKKALEGVT
+365 IKAIKEALKGVV
-377 EPVRKAPSENLALAS
+377 EPVRKEPSKDLALAS
-392 RSKTVFIGRDL
+392 RSKTVFIGKDL

-438 QTQAGAQILDVN
+438 QEQAGAQILDVN
-450 MGLAGIDQAQ
+450 MGVAGIDQAE

-465 VTEISQLVNTP
+465 VMEISQLVNIP

-522 AILCLPLSD
+522 AILCLPLSE
-531 EGIPKTGAERLEV
+531 EGIPKTGKERLV
-544 AQKIIAE
+544 VVQKIIDE

-557 KDSDFLLDALVMTIA
+557 KDNDFLLDALVMTIA
-572 ADKDACNEVLE
+572 TDKDACNEVLN
-583 TLRLYRENIGAPAT
+583 TLRLYRKYIGAPST

-642 SAASAL
+642 SVASAL

-653 NGRDYSLTHSGQN
+653 SGRDYSISHSGQN
-666 VPVAKANTAVSS
+666 IPVAKAKTVAST

-695 AIADMVEQALNDGHK
+695 AIADMVEKALNDGYK

-739 VMLSAEAMREAFL
+739 VMLSAEAMREAFI

-757 IPADSVNDKG
+757 IPADSMSDKG

-803 VDKETIV
+803 VDKEDIIK
-810 EAARENNA
+810 AAKENNA

-832 QIDEVIAELK
+832 QIDEVIEELK
-842 KSGFKAKVMIGG
+842 NSDFKTKVMIGG
-854 AVVTREYADKVGADA
+854 AVVTSEYADKVGADA
-869 YAADGV
+869 YASDGV

-885 D
+885 VKN

>member
-1 MQDAAAKPAEYQNP
+1 MIQIFDGAIGTMLQNAGMKPGDCPELLNVTNPELVQKVHRAYFEAGSDIIETNTFGASKIKLAEYGLSDRMEEINR
-15 IVTGVIWKQL
+15 
-25 LMFFF
+25 
-30 PILLG
+30 
-35 TFFQQLY
+35 
-42 NTVDAVI
+42 
-49 VGQFVGKQAL
+49 
-59 AAVGGV
+59 AAVQNV
-65 TGTLINLLVNLFV
+65 K
-78 GIASG
+78 IASG
-83 TTVVVAQKYGAAD
+83 GKVKVAGAM
-96 HDGLR
+96 GP
-101 RTVHTSVAMAF
+101 T
-112 VGGALL
+112 GGFIQPLGELDFDDVYQNYLEQAKVL
-118 MLIGFA
+118 A
-124 AARPA
+124 AA
-129 LAAMGTPQ
+129 
-137 DVMEYAA
+137 
-144 TYMTVYLTGVI
+144 
-155 PSFLYN
+155 
-161 IGAGV
+161 GA
-166 LRAVGD
+166 D
-172 TKRPL
+172 
-177 YFLIAACLC
+177 YILIETC
-186 NIVLDLLFVVVLH
+186 IE
-199 LGVLGVGIATVI
+199 I
-211 SQVVSAV
+211 QE
-218 LVVLALMRTPH
+218 M
-229 SFRLNWREVR
+229 
-239 FQRAALL
+239 RAALL

-450 MGLAGIDQAQ
+450 MGVAGIDQAQ
-460 AMKKA
+460 AMKKT

-583 TLRLYRENIGAPAT
+583 TLRLYREHIGAPAT

-666 VPVAKANTAVSS
+666 VPVAKAKTAVSS

-757 IPADSVNDKG
+757 IPADSANDKG

>member
-1 MQDAAAKPAEYQNP
+1 MIQIFDGAIGTMLQNAGMKPGDCPELLNVTNPELVQKVHRAYFEAGSDIIETNTFGASKIKLAEYGLSDRMEEINR
-15 IVTGVIWKQL
+15 
-25 LMFFF
+25 
-30 PILLG
+30 
-35 TFFQQLY
+35 
-42 NTVDAVI
+42 
-49 VGQFVGKQAL
+49 
-59 AAVGGV
+59 AAVQNV
-65 TGTLINLLVNLFV
+65 K
-78 GIASG
+78 IASG
-83 TTVVVAQKYGAAD
+83 GKVKVAGAM
-96 HDGLR
+96 GP
-101 RTVHTSVAMAF
+101 T
-112 VGGALL
+112 GGFIQPLGELDFDDVYQNYLEQAKVL
-118 MLIGFA
+118 A
-124 AARPA
+124 AA
-129 LAAMGTPQ
+129 
-137 DVMEYAA
+137 
-144 TYMTVYLTGVI
+144 
-155 PSFLYN
+155 
-161 IGAGV
+161 GA
-166 LRAVGD
+166 D
-172 TKRPL
+172 
-177 YFLIAACLC
+177 YILIETC
-186 NIVLDLLFVVVLH
+186 IE
-199 LGVLGVGIATVI
+199 I
-211 SQVVSAV
+211 QE
-218 LVVLALMRTPH
+218 M
-229 SFRLNWREVR
+229 
-239 FQRAALL
+239 RAALL

-450 MGLAGIDQAQ
+450 MGVAGIDQAQ

-666 VPVAKANTAVSS
+666 VPVAQAKMAVSS

>member
-1 MQDAAAKPAEYQNP
+1 MIQIFDGAIGTMLQNAGMKPGDCPELLNVTNPELVQKVHRAYFEAGSDIIETNTFGASKIKLAEYGLSDRMEEINR
-15 IVTGVIWKQL
+15 
-25 LMFFF
+25 
-30 PILLG
+30 
-35 TFFQQLY
+35 
-42 NTVDAVI
+42 
-49 VGQFVGKQAL
+49 
-59 AAVGGV
+59 AAVQNV
-65 TGTLINLLVNLFV
+65 K
-78 GIASG
+78 IASG
-83 TTVVVAQKYGAAD
+83 GKVKVAGAM
-96 HDGLR
+96 GP
-101 RTVHTSVAMAF
+101 T
-112 VGGALL
+112 GGFIQPLGELDFDDVYQNYLEQAKVL
-118 MLIGFA
+118 A
-124 AARPA
+124 AA
-129 LAAMGTPQ
+129 
-137 DVMEYAA
+137 
-144 TYMTVYLTGVI
+144 
-155 PSFLYN
+155 
-161 IGAGV
+161 GA
-166 LRAVGD
+166 D
-172 TKRPL
+172 
-177 YFLIAACLC
+177 YILIETC
-186 NIVLDLLFVVVLH
+186 IE
-199 LGVLGVGIATVI
+199 I
-211 SQVVSAV
+211 QE
-218 LVVLALMRTPH
+218 M
-229 SFRLNWREVR
+229 
-239 FQRAALL
+239 RAALL

-450 MGLAGIDQAQ
+450 MGVAGIDQAQ

-484 KALEAGLKA
+484 KALEVGLKA

-583 TLRLYRENIGAPAT
+583 TLRLYREHIGAPAT

-666 VPVAKANTAVSS
+666 VPVAKAKTAVSS

>member
-1 MQDAAAKPAEYQNP
+1 MIQIFDGAIGTMLQNAGMKPGDCPELLNVTNPELVQKVHRAYFEAGSDIIETNTFGASKIKLAEYGLSDRMEEINR
-15 IVTGVIWKQL
+15 
-25 LMFFF
+25 
-30 PILLG
+30 
-35 TFFQQLY
+35 
-42 NTVDAVI
+42 
-49 VGQFVGKQAL
+49 
-59 AAVGGV
+59 AAVQNV
-65 TGTLINLLVNLFV
+65 K
-78 GIASG
+78 IASG
-83 TTVVVAQKYGAAD
+83 GKVKVAGAM
-96 HDGLR
+96 GP
-101 RTVHTSVAMAF
+101 T
-112 VGGALL
+112 GGFIQPLGELDFDDVYQNYLEQAKVL
-118 MLIGFA
+118 A
-124 AARPA
+124 AA
-129 LAAMGTPQ
+129 
-137 DVMEYAA
+137 
-144 TYMTVYLTGVI
+144 
-155 PSFLYN
+155 
-161 IGAGV
+161 GA
-166 LRAVGD
+166 D
-172 TKRPL
+172 
-177 YFLIAACLC
+177 YILIETC
-186 NIVLDLLFVVVLH
+186 IE
-199 LGVLGVGIATVI
+199 I
-211 SQVVSAV
+211 QE
-218 LVVLALMRTPH
+218 M
-229 SFRLNWREVR
+229 
-239 FQRAALL
+239 RAALL

-377 EPVRKAPSENLALAS
+377 EPVRQAPSENLALAS

-450 MGLAGIDQAQ
+450 MGVAGIDQAQ

-583 TLRLYRENIGAPAT
+583 TLRLYREHIGAPAT

-666 VPVAKANTAVSS
+666 VPVAKAKTAVSS

-810 EAARENNA
+810 EAAKENNA

>member
-1 MQDAAAKPAEYQNP
+1 MIQIFDGAIGTMLQNAGMKPGDCPELLNVTNPELVQKVHRAYFEAGSDIIETNTFGASKIKLAEYGLSDRMEEINR
-15 IVTGVIWKQL
+15 
-25 LMFFF
+25 
-30 PILLG
+30 
-35 TFFQQLY
+35 
-42 NTVDAVI
+42 
-49 VGQFVGKQAL
+49 
-59 AAVGGV
+59 AAVQNV
-65 TGTLINLLVNLFV
+65 K
-78 GIASG
+78 IASG
-83 TTVVVAQKYGAAD
+83 GKVKVAGAM
-96 HDGLR
+96 GP
-101 RTVHTSVAMAF
+101 T
-112 VGGALL
+112 GGFIQPLGELDFDDVYQNYLEQAKVL
-118 MLIGFA
+118 A
-124 AARPA
+124 AA
-129 LAAMGTPQ
+129 
-137 DVMEYAA
+137 
-144 TYMTVYLTGVI
+144 
-155 PSFLYN
+155 
-161 IGAGV
+161 GA
-166 LRAVGD
+166 D
-172 TKRPL
+172 
-177 YFLIAACLC
+177 YILIETC
-186 NIVLDLLFVVVLH
+186 IE
-199 LGVLGVGIATVI
+199 I
-211 SQVVSAV
+211 QE
-218 LVVLALMRTPH
+218 M
-229 SFRLNWREVR
+229 
-239 FQRAALL
+239 RAALL

-425 NGSFISVKREAIE
+425 NGSFIFVKREAIE

-450 MGLAGIDQAQ
+450 MGVAGIDQAQ

-666 VPVAKANTAVSS
+666 VPVAKAKTAVSS

-757 IPADSVNDKG
+757 IPADSANDKG

>member
-1 MQDAAAKPAEYQNP
+1 MIQ
-15 IVTGVIWKQL
+15 I
-25 LMFFF
+25 F
-30 PILLG
+30 
-35 TFFQQLY
+35 
-42 NTVDAVI
+42 
-49 VGQFVGKQAL
+49 
-59 AAVGGV
+59 
-65 TGTLINLLVNLFV
+65 
-78 GIASG
+78 
-83 TTVVVAQKYGAAD
+83 
-96 HDGLR
+96 DG
-101 RTVHTSVAMAF
+101 
-112 VGGALL
+112 
-118 MLIGFA
+118 
-124 AARPA
+124 
-129 LAAMGTPQ
+129 AMGTMLQNAGMKTGDCPEYLNITNPKMVQ
-137 DVMEYAA
+137 DVHRAYFEAGSDIIETNTFGASRIKLAEYNLSDKVAEINTAA
-144 TYMTVYLTGVI
+144 VQNV
-155 PSFLYN
+155 
-161 IGAGV
+161 
-166 LRAVGD
+166 
-172 TKRPL
+172 K
-177 YFLIAACLC
+177 
-186 NIVLDLLFVVVLH
+186 
-199 LGVLGVGIATVI
+199 IATAGKAKVAGSMGPTGGFI
-211 SQVVSAV
+211 KPLGELDFDEVYQNYYEQAKA
-218 LVVLALMRTPH
+218 LATAGADYILIETCIEIQEM
-229 SFRLNWREVR
+229 
-239 FQRAALL
+239 RAALL
-246 AAKDACNLP
+246 AAKDACDLP

-275 SAAVILSAMGADVI
+275 SAAIILSAMGADVI

-294 LGPEQLVPIVR
+294 LGPEQLVPIVK

-325 LVDGKTVFPMMPEDF
+325 LVDGKTVFPMTPEDF

-351 ATFIGGCCGTTPEH
+351 ATFIGGCCGTTPAH
-365 IRAIKKALEGVT
+365 IKAIKEALKGVD
-377 EPVRKAPSENLALAS
+377 EPVRKEPSNDLALAS
-392 RSKTVFIGRDL
+392 RSKTVFIGKDL

-438 QTQAGAQILDVN
+438 QEQAGAQILDVN
-450 MGLAGIDQAQ
+450 MGVAGIDQAE

-465 VTEISQLVNTP
+465 VMEISQLVNIP

-522 AILCLPLSD
+522 AILCLPLSE
-531 EGIPKTGAERLEV
+531 EGIPKTGKERLV
-544 AQKIIAE
+544 VVQKIIDE

-557 KDSDFLLDALVMTIA
+557 KDNDFLLDALVMTIA
-572 ADKDACNEVLE
+572 ADKDACNEVLN
-583 TLRLYRENIGAPAT
+583 TLRLYRQYIGAPST

-653 NGRDYSLTHSGQN
+653 SGRDYSISYSGQN
-666 VPVAKANTAVSS
+666 IPVAKAKTVAST

-695 AIADMVEQALNDGHK
+695 AIADMVEKALNDGYK

-739 VMLSAEAMREAFL
+739 VMLSAEAMREAFI

-757 IPADSVNDKG
+757 IPADSMSDKG

-803 VDKETIV
+803 VDKEDIIK
-810 EAARENNA
+810 AAKENNA

-832 QIDEVIAELK
+832 QIDEVIEELK
-842 KSGFKAKVMIGG
+842 NSDFKTKVMIGG
-854 AVVTREYADKVGADA
+854 AVVTSEYADKVGADA
-869 YAADGV
+869 YASDGV

-885 D
+885 VKN

>member
-1 MQDAAAKPAEYQNP
+1 MIQ
-15 IVTGVIWKQL
+15 I
-25 LMFFF
+25 F
-30 PILLG
+30 
-35 TFFQQLY
+35 
-42 NTVDAVI
+42 
-49 VGQFVGKQAL
+49 
-59 AAVGGV
+59 
-65 TGTLINLLVNLFV
+65 
-78 GIASG
+78 
-83 TTVVVAQKYGAAD
+83 
-96 HDGLR
+96 DG
-101 RTVHTSVAMAF
+101 
-112 VGGALL
+112 
-118 MLIGFA
+118 
-124 AARPA
+124 
-129 LAAMGTPQ
+129 AMGTMLQNAGMKTGDCPEYLNITNPKMVQ
-137 DVMEYAA
+137 DVHRAYFEAGSDIIETNTFGASRIKLAEYNLSDKVAEINTAA
-144 TYMTVYLTGVI
+144 VQNV
-155 PSFLYN
+155 
-161 IGAGV
+161 
-166 LRAVGD
+166 
-172 TKRPL
+172 K
-177 YFLIAACLC
+177 
-186 NIVLDLLFVVVLH
+186 
-199 LGVLGVGIATVI
+199 IATDGKVKVAGSMGPTGGFI
-211 SQVVSAV
+211 KPLGELDFDEVYQNYYEQAKA
-218 LVVLALMRTPH
+218 LATAGADYILIETCIEIQEM
-229 SFRLNWREVR
+229 
-239 FQRAALL
+239 RAALL
-246 AAKDACNLP
+246 AAKDACDLP

-275 SAAVILSAMGADVI
+275 SAAIILSAMGADVI

-294 LGPEQLVPIVR
+294 LGPEQLVPIVK

-325 LVDGKTVFPMMPEDF
+325 LVDGKTVFPMTPEDF

-351 ATFIGGCCGTTPEH
+351 ATFIGGCCGTTPAH
-365 IRAIKKALEGVT
+365 IKAIKEALKGVV
-377 EPVRKAPSENLALAS
+377 EPVRKEPSKDLALAS
-392 RSKTVFIGRDL
+392 RSKTVFIGKDL

-438 QTQAGAQILDVN
+438 QEQAGAQILDVN
-450 MGLAGIDQAQ
+450 MGVAGIDQAE

-465 VTEISQLVNTP
+465 VMEISQLVNIP

-522 AILCLPLSD
+522 AILCLPLSE
-531 EGIPKTGAERLEV
+531 EGIPKTGKERLV
-544 AQKIIAE
+544 VVQKIIDE

-557 KDSDFLLDALVMTIA
+557 KDNDFLLDALVMTIA
-572 ADKDACNEVLE
+572 TDKDACNEVLN
-583 TLRLYRENIGAPAT
+583 TLRLYRKYIGAPST

-653 NGRDYSLTHSGQN
+653 SGRDYSISHSGQN
-666 VPVAKANTAVSS
+666 IPVAKAKTVVST

-695 AIADMVEQALNDGHK
+695 AIADMVEKALNDGYK

-739 VMLSAEAMREAFL
+739 VMLSAEAMREAFI

-757 IPADSVNDKG
+757 IPADSMSDKG

-803 VDKETIV
+803 VDKEDIIK
-810 EAARENNA
+810 AAKENNA

-832 QIDEVIAELK
+832 QIDEVIEELK
-842 KSGFKAKVMIGG
+842 NSDFKTKVMIGG
-854 AVVTREYADKVGADA
+854 AVVTSEYADKVGADA
-869 YAADGV
+869 YASDGV

-885 D
+885 VKN

>member
-1 MQDAAAKPAEYQNP
+1 MIQIFDGAIGTMLQNAGMKPGDCPELLNITNPKLVQEVHRAYFEAGSDIIETNTFGASGIKLAEYNLSDRMEE
-15 IVTGVIWKQL
+15 V
-25 LMFFF
+25 
-30 PILLG
+30 
-35 TFFQQLY
+35 
-42 NTVDAVI
+42 NR
-49 VGQFVGKQAL
+49 
-59 AAVGGV
+59 AAVQNV
-65 TGTLINLLVNLFV
+65 K
-78 GIASG
+78 IASG
-83 TTVVVAQKYGAAD
+83 GKAKIAG
-96 HDGLR
+96 
-101 RTVHTSVAMAF
+101 
-112 VGGALL
+112 
-118 MLIGFA
+118 
-124 AARPA
+124 
-129 LAAMGTPQ
+129 AMGPTGGFIKPLGELDFD
-137 DVMEYAA
+137 DVYKN
-144 TYMTVYLTGVI
+144 YLEQAKI
-155 PSFLYN
+155 LASA
-161 IGAGV
+161 GA
-166 LRAVGD
+166 D
-172 TKRPL
+172 
-177 YFLIAACLC
+177 YILIETC
-186 NIVLDLLFVVVLH
+186 IE
-199 LGVLGVGIATVI
+199 I
-211 SQVVSAV
+211 QE
-218 LVVLALMRTPH
+218 M
-229 SFRLNWREVR
+229 
-239 FQRAALL
+239 RAALL

-275 SAAVILSAMGADVI
+275 SAAVILSAMGADII

-294 LGPEQLVPIVR
+294 LGPEQLVPIVK

-310 CSCPISIQPNAGMPH
+310 CACPISIQPNAGMPH
-325 LVDGKTVFPMMPEDF
+325 LVDGKTVFPMTPEDF

-365 IRAIKKALEGVT
+365 IRAIKKALEGVK
-377 EPVRKAPSENLALAS
+377 EPVRKMPSENLALAS

-420 AAEIK
+420 AAEIR

-450 MGLAGIDQAQ
+450 MGVAGIDQEE
-460 AMKKA
+460 AMAKA
-465 VTEISQLVNTP
+465 VMEISQLVNTP

-522 AILCLPLSD
+522 AILCLPLSE
-531 EGIPKTGAERLEV
+531 EGIPKKAEERLAV

-583 TLRLYRENIGAPAT
+583 TLRLYRKHIGAPTT

-636 SMQNAL
+636 SMQNVL

-653 NGRDYSLTHSGQN
+653 SGRDYSLNHSGQN
-666 VPVAKANTAVSS
+666 VPVAKAKTTALS
-678 GDIIED
+678 GNIIED

-695 AIADMVEQALNDGHK
+695 AIADMVQKALDDGYK

-752 KIKER
+752 KIKEY
-757 IPADSVNDKG
+757 IPADSINDKG

-803 VDKETIV
+803 VDKETIIK
-810 EAARENNA
+810 AARENNA

-832 QIDEVIAELK
+832 QIDEVMAELK
-842 KSGFKAKVMIGG
+842 KSGFNTKVMIGG
-854 AVVTREYADKVGADA
+854 AVVTSEYADKVGADA

-885 D
+885 N

>member
-1 MQDAAAKPAEYQNP
+1 MIQIFDGAIGTMLQNAGMKPGDCPELLNVTNPELVQKVHRAYFEAGSDIIETNTFGASKIKLAEYGLSDRMEEINR
-15 IVTGVIWKQL
+15 
-25 LMFFF
+25 
-30 PILLG
+30 
-35 TFFQQLY
+35 
-42 NTVDAVI
+42 
-49 VGQFVGKQAL
+49 
-59 AAVGGV
+59 AAVQNV
-65 TGTLINLLVNLFV
+65 K
-78 GIASG
+78 IASG
-83 TTVVVAQKYGAAD
+83 GKVKVAGAM
-96 HDGLR
+96 GP
-101 RTVHTSVAMAF
+101 T
-112 VGGALL
+112 GGFIQPLGELDFDDVYQNYLEQAKVL
-118 MLIGFA
+118 A
-124 AARPA
+124 AA
-129 LAAMGTPQ
+129 
-137 DVMEYAA
+137 
-144 TYMTVYLTGVI
+144 
-155 PSFLYN
+155 
-161 IGAGV
+161 GA
-166 LRAVGD
+166 D
-172 TKRPL
+172 
-177 YFLIAACLC
+177 YILIETC
-186 NIVLDLLFVVVLH
+186 IE
-199 LGVLGVGIATVI
+199 I
-211 SQVVSAV
+211 QE
-218 LVVLALMRTPH
+218 M
-229 SFRLNWREVR
+229 
-239 FQRAALL
+239 RAALL

-450 MGLAGIDQAQ
+450 MGVAGIDQAQ

-583 TLRLYRENIGAPAT
+583 TLRLYREHIGAPAT

-666 VPVAKANTAVSS
+666 VPVAQAKTAVSS

>member
-1 MQDAAAKPAEYQNP
+1 MIQIFDGAIGTMLQNAGMKPGDCPELLNITNATLVQKVHRAYFEAGSDIIETNTFGASRIKLAEYNLSDRMAE
-15 IVTGVIWKQL
+15 IN
-25 LMFFF
+25 M
-30 PILLG
+30 
-35 TFFQQLY
+35 
-42 NTVDAVI
+42 DAVQN
-49 VGQFVGKQAL
+49 VK
-59 AAVGGV
+59 
-65 TGTLINLLVNLFV
+65 
-78 GIASG
+78 IASNG
-83 TTVVVAQKYGAAD
+83 KAKVAG
-96 HDGLR
+96 
-101 RTVHTSVAMAF
+101 
-112 VGGALL
+112 
-118 MLIGFA
+118 
-124 AARPA
+124 
-129 LAAMGTPQ
+129 AMGPTGGFIKPLGNLDFD
-137 DVMEYAA
+137 DVYQN
-144 TYMTVYLTGVI
+144 YLEQ
-155 PSFLYN
+155 
-161 IGAGV
+161 A
-166 LRAVGD
+166 
-172 TKRPL
+172 K
-177 YFLIAACLC
+177 
-186 NIVLDLLFVVVLH
+186 
-199 LGVLGVGIATVI
+199 
-211 SQVVSAV
+211 
-218 LVVLALMRTPH
+218 VLAKAGADYILIETCIDIQEM
-229 SFRLNWREVR
+229 
-239 FQRAALL
+239 RAALL
-246 AAKDACNLP
+246 AAKDACSLP

-270 GTDPQ
+270 GTDAQ

-294 LGPEQLVPIVR
+294 LGPEQLVPIVK

-310 CSCPISIQPNAGMPH
+310 CTCPISIQPNAGMPH
-325 LVDGKTVFPMMPEDF
+325 LVDGKTVFPMTPEDF

-351 ATFIGGCCGTTPEH
+351 ASFVGGCCGTTPAH
-365 IRAIKKALEGVT
+365 IKAIKEALKNVS
-377 EPVRKAPSENLALAS
+377 EPIRKAPSQNLALAS
-392 RSKTVFIGRDL
+392 RSKTVFIGKDL

-420 AAEIK
+420 AEEIK
-425 NGSFISVKREAIE
+425 NGSFVSVKREAVE
-438 QTQAGAQILDVN
+438 QTQYGAQILDVN
-450 MGLAGIDQAQ
+450 MGIAGIDQAQ
-460 AMKKA
+460 AMEKA

-522 AILCLPLSD
+522 AILCLPLSE
-531 EGIPKTGAERLEV
+531 EGIPKTAKERLAV
-544 AQKIIAE
+544 AQRIITE

-557 KDSDFLLDALVMTIA
+557 KDRDFLLDALVMTIA
-572 ADKDACNEVLE
+572 ADKEACNEVLN
-583 TLRLYRENIGAPAT
+583 TLRLYRQYIGAPTT

-620 CLAAGLDAPI
+620 CLAIGLDAPI

-636 SMQNAL
+636 FMQNVL
-642 SAASAL
+642 SASNAL
-648 LGKDP
+648 LGKDS
-653 NGRDYSLTHSGQN
+653 NGREYSLNYSGQN
-666 VPVAKANTAVSS
+666 VPVAKAKTVVSS

-684 IKNAIISGEKE
+684 IKNAIVCGEKE
-695 AIADMVEQALNDGHK
+695 AISAMVEQALNNGHK

-716 KALSAAMNVVGKD
+716 KALSAAMNIVGKD

-803 VDKETIV
+803 VSKEDIIK
-810 EAARENNA
+810 AAKKNNA
-818 DMIGLCSLMTTTIT
+818 DIIGLCSLMTTTIT
-832 QIDEVIAELK
+832 QIDEVIEELK
-842 KSGFKAKVMIGG
+842 KSDFQTKVMIGG

-885 D
+885 N

>member
-1 MQDAAAKPAEYQNP
+1 MIQIFDGAIGTMLQNAGMKPGDCPELLNVTNPELVQKVHRAYFEAGSDIIETNTFGASKIKLAEYGLSDRMEEINR
-15 IVTGVIWKQL
+15 
-25 LMFFF
+25 
-30 PILLG
+30 
-35 TFFQQLY
+35 
-42 NTVDAVI
+42 
-49 VGQFVGKQAL
+49 
-59 AAVGGV
+59 AAVQNV
-65 TGTLINLLVNLFV
+65 K
-78 GIASG
+78 IASG
-83 TTVVVAQKYGAAD
+83 GKVKVAGAM
-96 HDGLR
+96 GP
-101 RTVHTSVAMAF
+101 T
-112 VGGALL
+112 GGFIQPLGELDFDDVYQNYLEQAKVL
-118 MLIGFA
+118 A
-124 AARPA
+124 AA
-129 LAAMGTPQ
+129 
-137 DVMEYAA
+137 
-144 TYMTVYLTGVI
+144 
-155 PSFLYN
+155 
-161 IGAGV
+161 GA
-166 LRAVGD
+166 D
-172 TKRPL
+172 
-177 YFLIAACLC
+177 YILIETC
-186 NIVLDLLFVVVLH
+186 IE
-199 LGVLGVGIATVI
+199 I
-211 SQVVSAV
+211 QE
-218 LVVLALMRTPH
+218 M
-229 SFRLNWREVR
+229 
-239 FQRAALL
+239 RAALL

-450 MGLAGIDQAQ
+450 MGVAGIDQAQ

-583 TLRLYRENIGAPAT
+583 TLRLYREHIGAPAT

-666 VPVAKANTAVSS
+666 VPVAKAKTAVSS

-757 IPADSVNDKG
+757 IPADSANDKG

-803 VDKETIV
+803 VDKEAIV

>member
-1 MQDAAAKPAEYQNP
+1 MIQ
-15 IVTGVIWKQL
+15 I
-25 LMFFF
+25 F
-30 PILLG
+30 
-35 TFFQQLY
+35 
-42 NTVDAVI
+42 
-49 VGQFVGKQAL
+49 
-59 AAVGGV
+59 
-65 TGTLINLLVNLFV
+65 
-78 GIASG
+78 
-83 TTVVVAQKYGAAD
+83 
-96 HDGLR
+96 DG
-101 RTVHTSVAMAF
+101 
-112 VGGALL
+112 
-118 MLIGFA
+118 
-124 AARPA
+124 
-129 LAAMGTPQ
+129 AMGTMLQNAGMKTGDCPEYLNITNPKMVQ
-137 DVMEYAA
+137 DVHRAYFEAGSDIIETNTFGASRIKLAEYNLSDKVAEINTAA
-144 TYMTVYLTGVI
+144 VQNV
-155 PSFLYN
+155 
-161 IGAGV
+161 
-166 LRAVGD
+166 
-172 TKRPL
+172 K
-177 YFLIAACLC
+177 
-186 NIVLDLLFVVVLH
+186 
-199 LGVLGVGIATVI
+199 IATAGKAKVAGSMGPTGGFI
-211 SQVVSAV
+211 KPLGELDFDEVYQNYYEQAKA
-218 LVVLALMRTPH
+218 LATAGADYILIETCIEIQEM
-229 SFRLNWREVR
+229 
-239 FQRAALL
+239 RAALL
-246 AAKDACNLP
+246 AAKDACDLP

-275 SAAVILSAMGADVI
+275 SAAIILSAMGADVI

-294 LGPEQLVPIVR
+294 LGPEQLVPIVK

-325 LVDGKTVFPMMPEDF
+325 LVDGKTVFPMTPEDF

-351 ATFIGGCCGTTPEH
+351 ATFIGGCCGTTPAH
-365 IRAIKKALEGVT
+365 IKAIKEALKGVV
-377 EPVRKAPSENLALAS
+377 EPVRKEPSKDLALAS
-392 RSKTVFIGRDL
+392 RSKTVFIGKDL

-438 QTQAGAQILDVN
+438 QEQAGAQILDVN
-450 MGLAGIDQAQ
+450 MGVAGIDQAE

-465 VTEISQLVNTP
+465 VMEISQLVNIP

-522 AILCLPLSD
+522 AILCLPLSE
-531 EGIPKTGAERLEV
+531 EGIPKTGKERLV
-544 AQKIIAE
+544 VVQKIIDE

-557 KDSDFLLDALVMTIA
+557 KDNDFLLDALVMTIA
-572 ADKDACNEVLE
+572 TDKDACNEVLN
-583 TLRLYRENIGAPAT
+583 TLRLYRKYIGAPST

-653 NGRDYSLTHSGQN
+653 SGRDYSISHSGQN
-666 VPVAKANTAVSS
+666 IPVAKAKTVAST

-695 AIADMVEQALNDGHK
+695 AIADMVEKALNDGYK

-739 VMLSAEAMREAFL
+739 VMLSAEAMREAFI

-757 IPADSVNDKG
+757 IPADSMSDKG

-803 VDKETIV
+803 VDKEDIIKV
-810 EAARENNA
+810 AKENNA

-832 QIDEVIAELK
+832 QIDEVIEELK
-842 KSGFKAKVMIGG
+842 NSDFKTKVMIGG
-854 AVVTREYADKVGADA
+854 AVVTSEYADKVGADA
-869 YAADGV
+869 YASDGV

-885 D
+885 VKN

>member
-1 MQDAAAKPAEYQNP
+1 MIQ
-15 IVTGVIWKQL
+15 I
-25 LMFFF
+25 F
-30 PILLG
+30 
-35 TFFQQLY
+35 
-42 NTVDAVI
+42 
-49 VGQFVGKQAL
+49 
-59 AAVGGV
+59 
-65 TGTLINLLVNLFV
+65 
-78 GIASG
+78 
-83 TTVVVAQKYGAAD
+83 
-96 HDGLR
+96 DG
-101 RTVHTSVAMAF
+101 
-112 VGGALL
+112 
-118 MLIGFA
+118 
-124 AARPA
+124 
-129 LAAMGTPQ
+129 AMGTMLQNAGMKTGDCPEYLNITNPKMVQ
-137 DVMEYAA
+137 DVHRAYFEAGSDIIETNTFGASRIKLAEYNLSDKVAEINTAA
-144 TYMTVYLTGVI
+144 VQNV
-155 PSFLYN
+155 
-161 IGAGV
+161 
-166 LRAVGD
+166 
-172 TKRPL
+172 K
-177 YFLIAACLC
+177 
-186 NIVLDLLFVVVLH
+186 
-199 LGVLGVGIATVI
+199 IATDGKAKVAGSMGPTGGFI
-211 SQVVSAV
+211 KPLGELDFDEVYQNYYEQAKA
-218 LVVLALMRTPH
+218 LATAGADYILIETCIEIQEM
-229 SFRLNWREVR
+229 
-239 FQRAALL
+239 RAALL
-246 AAKDACNLP
+246 AAKDACDLP

-275 SAAVILSAMGADVI
+275 SAAIILSAMGADVI

-294 LGPEQLVPIVR
+294 LGPEQLVPIVK

-325 LVDGKTVFPMMPEDF
+325 LVDGKTVFPMTPEDF

-351 ATFIGGCCGTTPEH
+351 ATFIGGCCGTTPAH
-365 IRAIKKALEGVT
+365 IKAIKEALKGVV
-377 EPVRKAPSENLALAS
+377 EPVRKEPSKDLALAS
-392 RSKTVFIGRDL
+392 RSKTVFIGKDL

-438 QTQAGAQILDVN
+438 QEQAGAQILDVN
-450 MGLAGIDQAQ
+450 MGVAGIDQAE

-465 VTEISQLVNTP
+465 VMEISQLVNIP

-522 AILCLPLSD
+522 AILCLPLSE
-531 EGIPKTGAERLEV
+531 EGIPKTGKERLV
-544 AQKIIAE
+544 VVQKIIDE

-557 KDSDFLLDALVMTIA
+557 KDNDFLLDALVMTIA
-572 ADKDACNEVLE
+572 TDKDACNEVLN
-583 TLRLYRENIGAPAT
+583 TLRLYRKYIGAPST

-653 NGRDYSLTHSGQN
+653 SGRDYSISHSGQN
-666 VPVAKANTAVSS
+666 IPVAKAKIVAST

-695 AIADMVEQALNDGHK
+695 AIADMVEKALNDGYK

-739 VMLSAEAMREAFL
+739 VMLSAEAMREAFI

-757 IPADSVNDKG
+757 IPADSMSDKG

-803 VDKETIV
+803 VDKEDIIK
-810 EAARENNA
+810 AAKENNA

-832 QIDEVIAELK
+832 QIDEVIEELK
-842 KSGFKAKVMIGG
+842 NSDFKTKVMIGG
-854 AVVTREYADKVGADA
+854 AVVTSEYADKVGADA
-869 YAADGV
+869 YASDGV

-885 D
+885 VKN

>member
-1 MQDAAAKPAEYQNP
+1 MIQ
-15 IVTGVIWKQL
+15 I
-25 LMFFF
+25 F
-30 PILLG
+30 
-35 TFFQQLY
+35 
-42 NTVDAVI
+42 
-49 VGQFVGKQAL
+49 
-59 AAVGGV
+59 
-65 TGTLINLLVNLFV
+65 
-78 GIASG
+78 
-83 TTVVVAQKYGAAD
+83 
-96 HDGLR
+96 DG
-101 RTVHTSVAMAF
+101 
-112 VGGALL
+112 
-118 MLIGFA
+118 
-124 AARPA
+124 
-129 LAAMGTPQ
+129 AMGTMLQNAGMKTGDCPEYLNITNPKMVQ
-137 DVMEYAA
+137 DVHRAYFEAGSDIIETNTFGASRIKLAEYNLSDKVAEINTAA
-144 TYMTVYLTGVI
+144 VQNV
-155 PSFLYN
+155 
-161 IGAGV
+161 
-166 LRAVGD
+166 
-172 TKRPL
+172 K
-177 YFLIAACLC
+177 
-186 NIVLDLLFVVVLH
+186 
-199 LGVLGVGIATVI
+199 IATAGKAKVAGSMGPTGGFI
-211 SQVVSAV
+211 KPLGELDFDEVYQNYYEQAKA
-218 LVVLALMRTPH
+218 LATAGADYILIETCIEIQEM
-229 SFRLNWREVR
+229 
-239 FQRAALL
+239 RAALL
-246 AAKDACNLP
+246 AAKDACDLP

-275 SAAVILSAMGADVI
+275 SAAIILSAMGADVI

-294 LGPEQLVPIVR
+294 LGPEQLVPIVK

-325 LVDGKTVFPMMPEDF
+325 LVDGKTVFPMTPEDF

-351 ATFIGGCCGTTPEH
+351 ATFIGGCCGTTPAH
-365 IRAIKKALEGVT
+365 IKAIKEALKGVV
-377 EPVRKAPSENLALAS
+377 EPVRKEPSNDLALAS
-392 RSKTVFIGRDL
+392 RSKTVFIGKDL

-438 QTQAGAQILDVN
+438 QEQAGAQILDVN
-450 MGLAGIDQAQ
+450 MGVAGIDQAE

-465 VTEISQLVNTP
+465 VMEISQLVNIP

-522 AILCLPLSD
+522 AILCLPLSE
-531 EGIPKTGAERLEV
+531 EGIPKTGKERLV
-544 AQKIIAE
+544 VVQKIIDE

-557 KDSDFLLDALVMTIA
+557 KDNDFLLDALVMTIA
-572 ADKDACNEVLE
+572 TDKDACNEVLN
-583 TLRLYRENIGAPAT
+583 TLRLYRKYIGAPST

-653 NGRDYSLTHSGQN
+653 SGRDYSISHSGQN
-666 VPVAKANTAVSS
+666 IPVAKAKTVAST

-695 AIADMVEQALNDGHK
+695 AIADMVEKALNDGCK

-739 VMLSAEAMREAFL
+739 VMLSAEAMREAFI

-757 IPADSVNDKG
+757 IPADSMSDKG

-803 VDKETIV
+803 VDKEDIIK
-810 EAARENNA
+810 AAKENNA

-832 QIDEVIAELK
+832 QIDEVIEELK
-842 KSGFKAKVMIGG
+842 NSDFKTKVMIGG
-854 AVVTREYADKVGADA
+854 AVVTSEYADKVGADA
-869 YAADGV
+869 YASDGV

-885 D
+885 VKN

>member
-1 MQDAAAKPAEYQNP
+1 MIQ
-15 IVTGVIWKQL
+15 I
-25 LMFFF
+25 F
-30 PILLG
+30 
-35 TFFQQLY
+35 
-42 NTVDAVI
+42 
-49 VGQFVGKQAL
+49 
-59 AAVGGV
+59 
-65 TGTLINLLVNLFV
+65 
-78 GIASG
+78 
-83 TTVVVAQKYGAAD
+83 
-96 HDGLR
+96 DG
-101 RTVHTSVAMAF
+101 
-112 VGGALL
+112 
-118 MLIGFA
+118 
-124 AARPA
+124 
-129 LAAMGTPQ
+129 AMGTMLQNAGMKTGDCPEYLNITNPKMVQ
-137 DVMEYAA
+137 DVHRAYFEAGSDIIETNTFGASRIKLAEYNLSDKVAEINTAA
-144 TYMTVYLTGVI
+144 VQNV
-155 PSFLYN
+155 
-161 IGAGV
+161 
-166 LRAVGD
+166 
-172 TKRPL
+172 K
-177 YFLIAACLC
+177 
-186 NIVLDLLFVVVLH
+186 
-199 LGVLGVGIATVI
+199 IATDGKAKVAGSMGPTGGFI
-211 SQVVSAV
+211 KPLGELDFDEVYQNYYEQAKALASAGADYI
-218 LVVLALMRTPH
+218 LIETCIEIQEM
-229 SFRLNWREVR
+229 
-239 FQRAALL
+239 RAALL
-246 AAKDACNLP
+246 AAKDACDLP

-275 SAAVILSAMGADVI
+275 SAAIILSAMGADVI

-294 LGPEQLVPIVR
+294 LVPEQLVPIVK

-325 LVDGKTVFPMMPEDF
+325 LVDGKTVFPMTPEDF

-351 ATFIGGCCGTTPEH
+351 ATFIGGCCGTTPAH
-365 IRAIKKALEGVT
+365 IKAIKEALKGVV
-377 EPVRKAPSENLALAS
+377 EPVRKEPSNDLALAS
-392 RSKTVFIGRDL
+392 RSKTVFIGKDL

-438 QTQAGAQILDVN
+438 QEQAGAQILDVN
-450 MGLAGIDQAQ
+450 MGVAGIDQAE

-465 VTEISQLVNTP
+465 VMEISQLVNIP

-522 AILCLPLSD
+522 AILCLPLSE
-531 EGIPKTGAERLEV
+531 EGIPKTGKERLV
-544 AQKIIAE
+544 VVQKIIDE

-557 KDSDFLLDALVMTIA
+557 KDNDFLLDALVMTIA
-572 ADKDACNEVLE
+572 TDKDACNEVLN
-583 TLRLYRENIGAPAT
+583 TLRLYRKYIGAPST

-653 NGRDYSLTHSGQN
+653 SGRDYSISHSGQN
-666 VPVAKANTAVSS
+666 IPVAKAKTVAST

-695 AIADMVEQALNDGHK
+695 AIADMVEKALNDGYK

-739 VMLSAEAMREAFL
+739 VMLSAEAMREAFI

-757 IPADSVNDKG
+757 IPADSMSDKG

-803 VDKETIV
+803 VDKEDIIK
-810 EAARENNA
+810 AAKENNA

-832 QIDEVIAELK
+832 QIDEVIEELK
-842 KSGFKAKVMIGG
+842 NSDFKTKVMIGG
-854 AVVTREYADKVGADA
+854 AVVTSEYADKVGADA
-869 YAADGV
+869 YASDGV

-885 D
+885 VKN

>member
-1 MQDAAAKPAEYQNP
+1 MIQIFDGAIGTMLQNAGMKPGDCPELLNVTNPELVQKVHRAYFEAGSDIIETNTFGASKIKLAEYGLSDRMEEINR
-15 IVTGVIWKQL
+15 
-25 LMFFF
+25 
-30 PILLG
+30 
-35 TFFQQLY
+35 
-42 NTVDAVI
+42 
-49 VGQFVGKQAL
+49 
-59 AAVGGV
+59 AAVQNV
-65 TGTLINLLVNLFV
+65 K
-78 GIASG
+78 IASG
-83 TTVVVAQKYGAAD
+83 GKVKVAGAM
-96 HDGLR
+96 GP
-101 RTVHTSVAMAF
+101 T
-112 VGGALL
+112 GGFIQPLGELDFDDVYQNYLEQAKVL
-118 MLIGFA
+118 A
-124 AARPA
+124 AA
-129 LAAMGTPQ
+129 
-137 DVMEYAA
+137 
-144 TYMTVYLTGVI
+144 
-155 PSFLYN
+155 
-161 IGAGV
+161 GA
-166 LRAVGD
+166 D
-172 TKRPL
+172 
-177 YFLIAACLC
+177 YILIETC
-186 NIVLDLLFVVVLH
+186 IE
-199 LGVLGVGIATVI
+199 I
-211 SQVVSAV
+211 QE
-218 LVVLALMRTPH
+218 M
-229 SFRLNWREVR
+229 
-239 FQRAALL
+239 RAALL

-365 IRAIKKALEGVT
+365 IRAIKKALEGVI
-377 EPVRKAPSENLALAS
+377 EPVRQAPSKNLALAS
-392 RSKTVFIGRDL
+392 RSKTVFIGKDL

-450 MGLAGIDQAQ
+450 MGVAGIDQAQ

-583 TLRLYRENIGAPAT
+583 TLRLYREHIGAPAT

-666 VPVAKANTAVSS
+666 VPVAKAKTAVSS

-757 IPADSVNDKG
+757 IPADSANDKG

-832 QIDEVIAELK
+832 QIDDVIAELK

>member
-1 MQDAAAKPAEYQNP
+1 MIQIFDGAIGTMLQNAGMKPGDCPELLNVTNPELVQKVHRAYFEAGSDIIETNTFGASKIKLAEYGLSDRMEEINR
-15 IVTGVIWKQL
+15 
-25 LMFFF
+25 
-30 PILLG
+30 
-35 TFFQQLY
+35 
-42 NTVDAVI
+42 
-49 VGQFVGKQAL
+49 
-59 AAVGGV
+59 AAVQNV
-65 TGTLINLLVNLFV
+65 K
-78 GIASG
+78 IASG
-83 TTVVVAQKYGAAD
+83 GKVKVAGAM
-96 HDGLR
+96 GP
-101 RTVHTSVAMAF
+101 T
-112 VGGALL
+112 GGFIQPLGELDFDDVYQNYLEQAKVL
-118 MLIGFA
+118 A
-124 AARPA
+124 AA
-129 LAAMGTPQ
+129 
-137 DVMEYAA
+137 
-144 TYMTVYLTGVI
+144 
-155 PSFLYN
+155 
-161 IGAGV
+161 GA
-166 LRAVGD
+166 D
-172 TKRPL
+172 
-177 YFLIAACLC
+177 YILIETC
-186 NIVLDLLFVVVLH
+186 IE
-199 LGVLGVGIATVI
+199 I
-211 SQVVSAV
+211 QE
-218 LVVLALMRTPH
+218 M
-229 SFRLNWREVR
+229 
-239 FQRAALL
+239 RAALL

-450 MGLAGIDQAQ
+450 MGVAGIDQAQ

-583 TLRLYRENIGAPAT
+583 TLRLYREHIGAPAT

-666 VPVAKANTAVSS
+666 VPVAQAKTAVSS

-757 IPADSVNDKG
+757 IPADSANDKG

>member
-1 MQDAAAKPAEYQNP
+1 MIQ
-15 IVTGVIWKQL
+15 I
-25 LMFFF
+25 F
-30 PILLG
+30 
-35 TFFQQLY
+35 
-42 NTVDAVI
+42 
-49 VGQFVGKQAL
+49 
-59 AAVGGV
+59 
-65 TGTLINLLVNLFV
+65 
-78 GIASG
+78 
-83 TTVVVAQKYGAAD
+83 
-96 HDGLR
+96 DG
-101 RTVHTSVAMAF
+101 
-112 VGGALL
+112 
-118 MLIGFA
+118 
-124 AARPA
+124 
-129 LAAMGTPQ
+129 AMGTMLQNAGMKTGDCPEYLNITNPKMVQ
-137 DVMEYAA
+137 DVHRAYFEAGSDIIETNTFGASRIKLAEYNLSDKVAEINTAA
-144 TYMTVYLTGVI
+144 VQNV
-155 PSFLYN
+155 
-161 IGAGV
+161 
-166 LRAVGD
+166 
-172 TKRPL
+172 K
-177 YFLIAACLC
+177 
-186 NIVLDLLFVVVLH
+186 
-199 LGVLGVGIATVI
+199 IATDGKAKVAGSMGPTGGFI
-211 SQVVSAV
+211 KPLGELDFDEVYQNYYEQAKA
-218 LVVLALMRTPH
+218 LATAGADYILIETCIEIQEM
-229 SFRLNWREVR
+229 
-239 FQRAALL
+239 RAALL
-246 AAKDACNLP
+246 AAKDACDLP

-275 SAAVILSAMGADVI
+275 SAAIILSAMGADVI

-294 LGPEQLVPIVR
+294 LGPEQLVPIVK

-325 LVDGKTVFPMMPEDF
+325 LVDGKTVFPMTPEDF

-351 ATFIGGCCGTTPEH
+351 ATFIGGCCGTTPAH
-365 IRAIKKALEGVT
+365 IKAIKEALKGVD
-377 EPVRKAPSENLALAS
+377 EPVRKEPSNDLALAS
-392 RSKTVFIGRDL
+392 RSKTVFIGKDL

-438 QTQAGAQILDVN
+438 QEQAGAQILDVN
-450 MGLAGIDQAQ
+450 MGVAGIDQAE

-465 VTEISQLVNTP
+465 VMEISQLVNIP

-522 AILCLPLSD
+522 AILCLPLSE
-531 EGIPKTGAERLEV
+531 EGIPKTGKERLAV
-544 AQKIIAE
+544 VQKIIDE

-557 KDSDFLLDALVMTIA
+557 KDNDFLLDALVMTIA
-572 ADKDACNEVLE
+572 ADKDACNEVLN
-583 TLRLYRENIGAPAT
+583 TLRLYRKYIGAPST

-653 NGRDYSLTHSGQN
+653 SGRDYSISHSGQN
-666 VPVAKANTAVSS
+666 IPVAKAKTVAST

-695 AIADMVEQALNDGHK
+695 AIADMVEKALNDGYK

-739 VMLSAEAMREAFL
+739 VMLSAEAMREAFI

-757 IPADSVNDKG
+757 IPADSMSDKG

-803 VDKETIV
+803 VDKEDIIK
-810 EAARENNA
+810 AAKENNA

-832 QIDEVIAELK
+832 QIDEVIEELK
-842 KSGFKAKVMIGG
+842 NSDFKTKVMIGG
-854 AVVTREYADKVGADA
+854 AVVTSEYADKVGADA
-869 YAADGV
+869 YASDGV

-885 D
+885 VKN

>member
-1 MQDAAAKPAEYQNP
+1 MIQIFDGAIGTMLQNAGMKPGDCPELLNVTNPKLVQKVHRAYFEAGSDIIETNTFGASKIKLAEYGLSDRMEEINR
-15 IVTGVIWKQL
+15 
-25 LMFFF
+25 
-30 PILLG
+30 
-35 TFFQQLY
+35 
-42 NTVDAVI
+42 
-49 VGQFVGKQAL
+49 
-59 AAVGGV
+59 AAVQNV
-65 TGTLINLLVNLFV
+65 K
-78 GIASG
+78 IASG
-83 TTVVVAQKYGAAD
+83 GKVKVAGAM
-96 HDGLR
+96 GP
-101 RTVHTSVAMAF
+101 T
-112 VGGALL
+112 GGFIQPLGELDFDDVYQNYLEQAKVL
-118 MLIGFA
+118 A
-124 AARPA
+124 AA
-129 LAAMGTPQ
+129 
-137 DVMEYAA
+137 
-144 TYMTVYLTGVI
+144 
-155 PSFLYN
+155 
-161 IGAGV
+161 GA
-166 LRAVGD
+166 D
-172 TKRPL
+172 
-177 YFLIAACLC
+177 YILIETC
-186 NIVLDLLFVVVLH
+186 IE
-199 LGVLGVGIATVI
+199 I
-211 SQVVSAV
+211 QE
-218 LVVLALMRTPH
+218 M
-229 SFRLNWREVR
+229 
-239 FQRAALL
+239 RAALL

-450 MGLAGIDQAQ
+450 MGVAGIDQAQ

-666 VPVAKANTAVSS
+666 VPVAKAKTAVSS

-684 IKNAIISGEKE
+684 IKSAIISGEKE

-810 EAARENNA
+810 EAAKENNA

>member
-1 MQDAAAKPAEYQNP
+1 MIQIFDGAIGTMLQNAGMKPGYCPELLNVTNPELVQKVHRAYFEAGSDIIETNTFGASKIKLAEYGLSDRMEEINR
-15 IVTGVIWKQL
+15 
-25 LMFFF
+25 
-30 PILLG
+30 
-35 TFFQQLY
+35 
-42 NTVDAVI
+42 
-49 VGQFVGKQAL
+49 
-59 AAVGGV
+59 AAVQNV
-65 TGTLINLLVNLFV
+65 K
-78 GIASG
+78 IASG
-83 TTVVVAQKYGAAD
+83 GKVKVAGAM
-96 HDGLR
+96 GP
-101 RTVHTSVAMAF
+101 T
-112 VGGALL
+112 GGFIQPLGELDFDDVYQNYLEQAKVL
-118 MLIGFA
+118 A
-124 AARPA
+124 AA
-129 LAAMGTPQ
+129 
-137 DVMEYAA
+137 
-144 TYMTVYLTGVI
+144 
-155 PSFLYN
+155 
-161 IGAGV
+161 GA
-166 LRAVGD
+166 D
-172 TKRPL
+172 
-177 YFLIAACLC
+177 YILIETC
-186 NIVLDLLFVVVLH
+186 IE
-199 LGVLGVGIATVI
+199 I
-211 SQVVSAV
+211 QE
-218 LVVLALMRTPH
+218 M
-229 SFRLNWREVR
+229 
-239 FQRAALL
+239 RAALL

-377 EPVRKAPSENLALAS
+377 EPVRQAPSENLALAS

-450 MGLAGIDQAQ
+450 MGVAGIDQAQ

-583 TLRLYRENIGAPAT
+583 TLRLYREHIGAPAT

-666 VPVAKANTAVSS
+666 VPVAQAKTAVSS

-752 KIKER
+752 KIKEC

>member
-1 MQDAAAKPAEYQNP
+1 MIQIFDGAIGTMLQNAGMKPGDCPELLNVTNPELVQKVHRAYFEAGSDIIETNTFGASKIKLAEYGLSDRMEEINR
-15 IVTGVIWKQL
+15 
-25 LMFFF
+25 
-30 PILLG
+30 
-35 TFFQQLY
+35 
-42 NTVDAVI
+42 
-49 VGQFVGKQAL
+49 
-59 AAVGGV
+59 AAVQNV
-65 TGTLINLLVNLFV
+65 K
-78 GIASG
+78 IASG
-83 TTVVVAQKYGAAD
+83 GKVKVAGAM
-96 HDGLR
+96 GP
-101 RTVHTSVAMAF
+101 T
-112 VGGALL
+112 GGFIQPLGELDFDDVYQNYLEQAKVL
-118 MLIGFA
+118 A
-124 AARPA
+124 AA
-129 LAAMGTPQ
+129 
-137 DVMEYAA
+137 
-144 TYMTVYLTGVI
+144 
-155 PSFLYN
+155 
-161 IGAGV
+161 GA
-166 LRAVGD
+166 D
-172 TKRPL
+172 
-177 YFLIAACLC
+177 YILIETC
-186 NIVLDLLFVVVLH
+186 IE
-199 LGVLGVGIATVI
+199 I
-211 SQVVSAV
+211 QE
-218 LVVLALMRTPH
+218 M
-229 SFRLNWREVR
+229 
-239 FQRAALL
+239 RAALL

-450 MGLAGIDQAQ
+450 MGVAGIDQAQ

-666 VPVAKANTAVSS
+666 VPVAKAKTAVSS

-810 EAARENNA
+810 EAAKENNA